1 MAFVAKF
8 AEENYFNSL
17 PSNVTDAFLR
27 DGFNAEHNRFE
38 TLSRHFA
45 FALKPSQRN
54 YLNDCGIQLAPIAS
68 KTHPHPVSKTIEN
81 HLLYCVVSNMISD
94 FKFLVFL
101 SIKETKAEYIW
112 NKNTPDTVRE
122 ISNRILDI
130 KDAFRYSQTNTVNG
144 GLNNFSFF
152 CANLARRFNSRAIKP
167 DCFFIHDEVHFWSPS
182 ELCEFLF
189 TIEPK
194 NVLATVVIPPEL
206 VEGLDYS
213 FNSVAYDFQKVGGNL
228 YYFPDKSK
236 GKPYQQPID
245 SWLLSCN
252 KISMVKNGETFSY
265 SIGLLESIGANH
277 LFSFQRNKVV
287 ESTRFFND
295 FDCLDMRKLLPVN
308 VENGKI
314 RGYNIRTW
322 VFRKILSYIVCLKK
336 GDSESSLAK
345 LRQLSDSSPSPDELL
360 LIGDFFD
367 LMTRVKVFNK
377 RSPWDFLSDV
387 RNYIDSWVIQS
398 PFLRRIFP
406 VGSRAIT
413 ELIRDWIA
421 NAESLR
427 IQVNCKSLVFSSTF
441 DQINTDCI
449 SSVSNSILNN
459 VANNFLSVIEACRNW
474 TTRKR
479 FDGGGYSM
487 VSRNGLLVDSASQK
501 ISYSPEVYTD
511 LFPSIVRP
519 AFYSDSAFPMLESF
533 EPKWNYLSGSWV
545 FDFRQLRL
553 CYQQS
558 TSDDTS
564 MKDDD
569 EFSANNLEEKEEI
582 SESPNPSPFLNSEV
596 EKGETSLESKEVADS
611 EQDEKNV
618 RKNACFFEAVGETIG
633 VSANSM
639 INKILCSNLPTLQP
653 VVEQLMLDHPMSSK
667 LLEICCE
674 FLGYRVH
681 IYYGNSIIKLN
692 DNANM
697 HAIHIGGKPGHL
709 FCINKEGIRTPRD
722 GQLKDPEVGPQVFI
736 GSIFSKTYGMGSSA
750 PINLSEI
757 DISKSLTLI
766 SAFESMNLGV
776 RVDRKAIL
784 EGQLISNDFL
794 AFLKRKGNEGF
805 KSIKIQP
812 IPVFPFIGFAGSGKS
827 FGLIEQLIDGD
838 CSQNFIF
845 TAPRKKIIGQIHDKI
860 DSRQY
865 EDKMKISR
873 KKNFSTFENTL
884 LSLINKPLV
893 VIDECSLNP
902 PGFIDLLLLKSLD
915 SIIRKSNKD
924 FDFFFSSSVLS
935 EGIIANIASPVAC
948 LAATGDVLQSSFYS
962 ESCGKLMQCKNDLK
976 TICSLSHLR
985 LPYLFGSK
993 RFGYFSGFLKL
1004 GYYNQLES
1012 KAFTIDNMGTLLKAV
1027 GTSMDKFGVLVTSR
1041 ADKSDF
1047 ELDFPNV
1054 CTINESQ
1061 GSTFNSVILIVT
1073 RDFFSNPIETIIVA
1087 ITRHQKNLLIYF
1099 PAAIKNEMDFLERR
1113 FPIHSNVVL
1122 KNFSILDDLIKD
1134 KLNPFQLVQEDPF
1147 GHDFEIKLEGDPFLK
1162 SELSLVNEIKLPQI
1176 EENLVEVKENLKTHL
1191 PISYSG
1197 LWNLEIS
1204 EMRAREEREFKKYG
1218 VGWSKQFKDEPNSRD
1233 QVEDNCAMLP
1243 EAVFPRHFANDDLTF
1258 WSAVKKR
1265 LIFKNPLS
1273 NAHDFEKAKPFG
1285 KELLDIFLKKVPL
1298 IPSFDQKMYDDSITE
1313 FEEKKI
1319 SKNAAMIGAHHDR
1332 STTDWPINEIFLF
1345 IKSQLCTKKE
1355 KMFCDAKAGQTLA
1368 CFSHLIL
1375 CKFAPLNRYIEKKV
1389 TQSLPGNF
1397 YIHQKKNFDELEKW
1411 VKSHDFS
1418 GVCTESDYEAYDA
1431 SQDCY
1436 TLAFEYELLRYL
1448 GVSNNLIEDYLYL
1461 KMHLNCKL
1469 GNLAIMR
1476 FTGEFCTF
1484 LFNTLTNML
1493 FTFMKY
1499 DVRKTHAICFA
1510 GDDMCANVRLP
1521 ENQLH
1526 SNLLKKFSLKAKVDF
1541 TRSPT
1546 FCGWNLSKYGIVK
1559 KPELIAARLAVAKQ
1573 KGEVNLVLDSYF
1585 LEHLY
1590 AYNKGDHLFEIL
1602 SEKELEHHY
1611 NLTRFFVRNGRLLK
1625 GESKRKFMETKEVEG
1640 GLFGECD
1647 FGNEGTFKDYI
1658 NRVKK
1663 KVEIDLINSKIAKV
1677 NNELN
1682 EFDPKVYMLNKMSFA
1697 TSTTFFEAGHVAANE
1712 FNQLESLPAQTHW
1725 PYDEVRPYMPMNLRN
1740 SYESRIRDNKLL
1752 SILRDQRSLCYP
1764 DSGSILGSR
1773 VLEGLKMFKE
1783 ECRSYQSRSSFKE
1796 LPGTNQEFSL
1806 MQFVRRTYTVMQM
1819 RSIPKCLL
1827 LLKDF
1832 SLQLLY
1838 LQAALARV
1846 TLHSSIFLMKLSWRL
1861 SKKPLLNTQCFILE
1875 QSSYVLHAFSS
1886 LRNQSMA
1893 ELCTLI
1899 PDFSTKMMHA
1909 KQVLVSNC
1917 KLDQLITYIGQITQC
1932 PLMIQ
1937 TCIEQLGSSLN
1948 LMQSTLLTIPTCSLS
1963 TLGSCISSA
1972 IRALQRRQL
1981 PQMLELNFRRFSGLL
1996 DYQILNPFLKMR
2008 ILSTLQLWLSS
2019 MSVLIKALG
2028 KVAFSKVHHAQQELG
2043 DIMPEAKNRVL
2054 NQSQKLLEKILNNN
2068 GKEIYLGQIHIG
2080 LKIISS
2086 IQNKGFQ
2093 LIKNSSTRLTS
2104 AIYKGGIQISGM
2116 ALSIVEQNYNEIR
2129 RGLGNYIWENMIDPR
2144 DLLHLTAKPA
2154 VEASEGVA
2162 ATPAITLS
2170 ENQRA
2175 VKNTIRNYYLRIMF
2189 GNLAVMGTSEQT
2201 DYPGEHLAIPRPV
2214 IENQEALTAH
2224 LPAGMSLLTF
2234 ATNVKA
2240 WGVVGAEGKFAGLT
2254 FRQLCEPFAEQAYNF
2269 FRENHGAVSF
2279 IYLKNPGAYFNCPA
2293 VVFDFNKGLPL
2304 TIIKIGKN
2312 ANAISACNQRLFNRE
2327 GKKAVF
2333 AAQGEVNLSFDA

>member
-38 TLSRHFA
+38 TLSKHFA

-68 KTHPHPVSKTIEN
+68 KTHPHPVSKIIEN
-81 HLLYCVVSNMISD
+81 HLLYCVVSNMVSN

-101 SIKETKAEYIW
+101 SIKESKAEYIW

-130 KDAFRYSQTNTVNG
+130 KDAFRYSPVNTVNG

-167 DCFFIHDEVHFWSPS
+167 DCFFIHDEVHFWTPS
-182 ELCEFLF
+182 NLCEFLF

-206 VEGLDYS
+206 IEGLNYS
-213 FNSVAYDFQKVGGNL
+213 FNSVAYDFMKVDGNL

-236 GKPYQQPID
+236 GKPYQQPSD
-245 SWLLSCN
+245 PWLLSCN
-252 KISMVKNGETFSY
+252 KISMIKNGETFSY

-287 ESTRFFND
+287 ESIRFFND
-295 FDCLDMRKLLPVN
+295 FDCLDMRNLLPIN
-308 VENGKI
+308 VENKMI
-314 RGYNIRTW
+314 KGYNIRTW
-322 VFRKILSYIVCLKK
+322 VFKKILSYIVCLKK

-345 LRQLSDSSPSPDELL
+345 LRQLSDSSPSSDELL

-367 LMTRVKVFNK
+367 LMTRVKIFNK
-377 RSPWDFLSDV
+377 RSPWSFLSDAK
-387 RNYIDSWVIQS
+387 NYVDSWVIQS

-406 VGSRAIT
+406 VGSKAIT

-421 NAESLR
+421 NAESLK
-427 IQVNCKSLVFSSTF
+427 IQTTCSSLVFSDSF
-441 DQINTDCI
+441 EPIKINDF
-449 SSVSNSILNN
+449 SSVYDGILE
-459 VANNFLSVIEACRNW
+459 SVSDSFSKTIKACRNW
-474 TTRKR
+474 LICPR
-479 FDGGGYSM
+479 FDGGSYSM
-487 VSRNGLLVDSASQK
+487 VSRHGVLVDSTRQK
-501 ISYSPEVYTD
+501 ISYSSEVFVD
-511 LFPSIVRP
+511 LFPSSVRP
-519 AFYSDSAFPMLESF
+519 AFYSDPAFSQLESF
-533 EPKWNYLSGSWV
+533 EPKWNYLHGSW
-545 FDFRQLRL
+545 DYDQRQLRL
-553 CYQQS
+553 CYDFNS
-558 TSDDTS
+558 SSDSSKEVVVEATKTPLLEP
-564 MKDDD
+564 KDGD
-569 EFSANNLEEKEEI
+569 AP
-582 SESPNPSPFLNSEV
+582 SELNFLASKS
-596 EKGETSLESKEVADS
+596 EKGETSRETESTGESK
-611 EQDEKNV
+611 QKKQIT
-618 RKNACFFEAVGETIG
+618 RKNACFFNAVGETIG
-633 VSANSM
+633 VSAESM
-639 INKILCSNLPTLQP
+639 INKILCSDLPALKP
-653 VVEQLMLDHPMSSK
+653 VIEQLVLDNPINSK
-667 LLEICCE
+667 LLEVCCV

-681 IYYGNSIIKLN
+681 IYYGDSIIKLN
-692 DNANM
+692 DDPNM

-709 FCINKEGIRTPRD
+709 FCIQKEDAEIPHDSRLKTP
-722 GQLKDPEVGPQVFI
+722 EMGPQSFI

-750 PINLSEI
+750 PIHLSKI
-757 DISKSLTLI
+757 DITKALTLI
-766 SAFESMNLGV
+766 AAFESMNLGV

-784 EGQLISNDFL
+784 EGNLISNSFL
-794 AFLKRKGNEGF
+794 AFLKRKSNEGH
-805 KSIKIQP
+805 KDISIQSL
-812 IPVFPFIGFAGSGKS
+812 PVYPFIGFAGSGKS
-827 FGLIEQLIDGD
+827 FGLIEKLIDGD

-865 EDKMKISR
+865 EDKLKTSR
-873 KKNFSTFENTL
+873 KRNFSTFENTL
-884 LSLINKPLV
+884 LSLINKPLIV
-893 VIDECSLNP
+893 MDECSLNP
-902 PGFIDLLLLKSLD
+902 PGFIDLVLLKSLD

-924 FDFFFSSSVLS
+924 FDYFFSSSSVS
-935 EGIIANIASPVAC
+935 EGIIANVASPIAC
-948 LAATGDVLQSSFYS
+948 IAVTGDTLQSSFYS
-962 ESCGKLMQCKNDLK
+962 ESCGKLMQHRNDLK
-976 TICSLSHLR
+976 TLCALSHLR

-993 RFGYFSGFLKL
+993 RFGYFTGFLKL
-1004 GYYNQLES
+1004 GYYNQMES

-1027 GTSMDKFGVLVTSR
+1027 DTSMDKFGVLVTSR

-1073 RDFFSNPIETIIVA
+1073 RDFFSNPIESIIVA

-1099 PAAIKNEMDFLERR
+1099 PAAIQGEMDFLSRR
-1113 FPIHSNVVL
+1113 FPVHSNVVL
-1122 KNFSILDDLIKD
+1122 KNFSVLDDLIKD
-1134 KLNPFQLVQEDPF
+1134 KLNPFQLIQEDPF

-1162 SELSLVNEIKLPQI
+1162 SELSLVNDIKLPQI
-1176 EENLVEVKENLKTHL
+1176 EEVSIEMRENLKTHL
-1191 PISYSG
+1191 PISYCG

-1204 EMRAREEREFKKYG
+1204 EMRARENREFKKFG
-1218 VGWSKQFKDEPNSRD
+1218 SGWSKQFKDEPNQRD
-1233 QVEDNCAMLP
+1233 QIEDNCAMLP

-1265 LIFKNPLS
+1265 LVFKNPL
-1273 NAHDFEKAKPFG
+1273 NNVHDFEKAKPFG
-1285 KELLDIFLKKVPL
+1285 KEMLDIFLKKVPL
-1298 IPSFDQKMYDDSITE
+1298 IPSFDQRMYEESISE

-1389 TQSLPGNF
+1389 TQCLPGNF

-1411 VKSHDFS
+1411 VKSYDFS

-1431 SQDCY
+1431 SQDSY
-1436 TLAFEYELLRYL
+1436 TLAFEYELMKYL
-1448 GVSNNLIEDYLYL
+1448 GISNSMIEDYLYL

-1521 ENQLH
+1521 ENLQH

-1546 FCGWNLSKYGIVK
+1546 FCGWNLSRYGIVK

-1611 NLTRFFVRNGRLLK
+1611 NLTRFFVKHEKLLK
-1625 GESKRKFMETKEVEG
+1625 GESKKKFMETKKIEG
-1640 GLFGECD
+1640 GLFGECE
-1647 FGNEGTFKDYI
+1647 FGNDGIFRNYI
-1658 NRVKK
+1658 DRVKE
-1663 KVEIDLINSKIAKV
+1663 KVKVDQINDRILKLNSEMNRFDARVYKI
-1677 NNELN
+1677 
-1682 EFDPKVYMLNKMSFA
+1682 NKMSFC
-1697 TSTTFFEAGHVAANE
+1697 TSTTIFEAGHITPNE
-1712 FNQLESLPAQTHW
+1712 FNQLESLPSQTHW
-1725 PYDEVRPYMPMNLRN
+1725 PYDEVRPYMPLNLKI
-1740 SYESRIRDNKLL
+1740 SYESRIKGNKFL
-1752 SILRDQRSLCYP
+1752 SILRSQENLCKLE
-1764 DSGSILGSR
+1764 SGSNLGLR
-1773 VLEGLKMFKE
+1773 VLGGLKMFKE
-1783 ECRSYQSRSSFKE
+1783 ECRLYQSRNSFK
-1796 LPGTNQEFSL
+1796 GSQETSQEYSL
-1806 MQFVRRTYTVMQM
+1806 TRFAQRISTVMQM
-1819 RSIPKCLL
+1819 PSILKCLPL
-1827 LLKDF
+1827 LRDF

-1846 TLHSSIFLMKLSWRL
+1846 MLHNSISLMRLSW
-1861 SKKPLLNTQCFILE
+1861 KPSRKLLLNTQCFILG
-1875 QSSYVLHAFSS
+1875 QLSYVSHASSS
-1886 LRNQSMA
+1886 LKNQSMA
-1893 ELCTLI
+1893 KLCTLI
-1899 PDFSTKMMHA
+1899 QDSWTRMMHA

-1917 KLDQLITYIGQITQC
+1917 RLAQPIISIGQIIRC
-1932 PLMIQ
+1932 PHMIQ
-1937 TCIEQLGSSLN
+1937 ICTELLGLSSS
-1948 LMQSTLLTIPTCSLS
+1948 LMQSMLLTIPTYSSLI
-1963 TLGSCISSA
+1963 LGSCTNLVT
-1972 IRALQRRQL
+1972 RALQRRQL
-1981 PQMLELNFRRFSGLL
+1981 PQTLEHNFRHFLGLL
-1996 DYQILNPFLKMR
+1996 DCQILNPFLKMR

-2019 MSVLIKALG
+2019 MLVLIKASG
-2028 KVAFSKVHHAQQELG
+2028 KAVFSRAHHVQQELE
-2043 DIMPEAKNRVL
+2043 DIMPEAKDRVSS
-2054 NQSQKLLEKILNNN
+2054 QSQDLLEKILSNK
-2068 GKEIYLGQIHIG
+2068 KEICLGQIHIG
-2080 LKIISS
+2080 LKIFSS
-2086 IQNKGFQ
+2086 IQNRGFQ
-2093 LIKNSSTRLTS
+2093 LIRSSSTGLISSTLRE
-2104 AIYKGGIQISGM
+2104 GIQISGM

-2154 VEASEGVA
+2154 VEASEGIA

-2175 VKNTIRNYYLRIMF
+2175 VKNTIRNYYLRVMF

-2201 DYPGEHLAIPRPV
+2201 DYPGEHLMIPRPV
-2214 IENQEALTAH
+2214 IENQEGLTAH

>member
-38 TLSRHFA
+38 ILSKHFA
-45 FALKPSQRN
+45 FSLKPSQRN

-68 KTHPHPVSKTIEN
+68 KTHPHPVSKIIEN
-81 HLLYCVVSNMISD
+81 HLLYCVVSNMISN

-112 NKNTPDTVRE
+112 NKNTADTVRE

-130 KDAFRYSQTNTVNG
+130 KDAFRYSPTSTVNG
-144 GLNNFSFF
+144 GINNFSSF
-152 CANLARRFNSRAIKP
+152 CANLARRFNTGAIKP
-167 DCFFIHDEVHFWSPS
+167 DCFFIHDEIHFWSSS

-206 VEGLDYS
+206 LEGLDYS
-213 FNSVAYDFQKVGGNL
+213 FNSVAYDFKKVDGNL

-245 SWLLSCN
+245 PWLLKCN
-252 KISMVKNGETFSY
+252 KISMIKGGETFSY
-265 SIGLLESIGANH
+265 SIGLLESVGANH
-277 LFSFQRNKVV
+277 LFSFQKNKVV
-287 ESTRFFND
+287 ESIRFFND
-295 FDCLDMRKLLPVN
+295 FDCLDMRKLLPIN

-314 RGYNIRTW
+314 KGYNIRTW
-322 VFRKILSYIVCLKK
+322 VFKKILSYIVCLKK

-345 LRQLSDSSPSPDELL
+345 LRQLSDSSPSSDELL

-367 LMTRVKVFNK
+367 LMTRVKIFNK
-377 RSPWDFLSDV
+377 RSPWSFLSDAK
-387 RNYIDSWVIQS
+387 NYVDSWIIQS

-421 NAESLR
+421 NAESLK
-427 IQVNCKSLVFSSTF
+427 IQTTCSILTFSSSFEMIET
-441 DQINTDCI
+441 NR
-449 SSVSNSILNN
+449 VS
-459 VANNFLSVIEACRNW
+459 AAGGYVIENLSDGLLSTVKACRNW
-474 TTRKR
+474 LTSKR
-479 FDGGGYSM
+479 FSGGGYSM
-487 VSRNGLLVDSASQK
+487 VSRNGLLVDSMHQNTSF
-501 ISYSPEVYTD
+501 SSEVFVD
-511 LFPSIVRP
+511 LFPSTVRP
-519 AFYSDSAFPMLESF
+519 ALYSDSNFSKLESF
-533 EPKWNYLSGSWV
+533 EPEWNYFSGSWILNH
-545 FDFRQLRL
+545 RQLRL
-553 CYQQS
+553 CHEQDYLHNDDKEKAS
-558 TSDDTS
+558 ETSETS
-564 MKDDD
+564 
-569 EFSANNLEEKEEI
+569 
-582 SESPNPSPFLNSEV
+582 NSEEV
-596 EKGETSLESKEVADS
+596 ESNPNLALFSVSSKNEEGESSKPTEEAIAS
-611 EQDEKNV
+611 EGEGKKV
-618 RKNACFFEAVGETIG
+618 RTNDCFFKAVGETIG
-633 VSANSM
+633 VPAESL
-639 INKILCSNLPTLQP
+639 IERILCSNSVDLKP
-653 VVEQLMLDHPMSSK
+653 VVEQLNLDHPISSK
-667 LLEICCE
+667 LLEVCCK

-681 IYYGNSIIKLN
+681 IYYGDSIIKLN
-692 DNANM
+692 DDINM

-709 FCINKEGIRTPRD
+709 FCINQERSRIP
-722 GQLKDPEVGPQVFI
+722 KDSQIKTPEVGPQSFI
-736 GSIFSKTYGMGSSA
+736 GSIFSKTYGSGSSA
-750 PINLSEI
+750 PIHVSQI
-757 DISKSLTLI
+757 DITKALTLI

-784 EGQLISNDFL
+784 EGQLISNSFL
-794 AFLKRKGNEGF
+794 AFLKRKSIEGH
-805 KSIKIQP
+805 KVIKIQSLP
-812 IPVFPFIGFAGSGKS
+812 IYPFIGFAGSGKS
-827 FGLIEQLIDGD
+827 FGLTEKLINGD

-845 TAPRKKIIGQIHDKI
+845 TAPRKKIIGQIHERI

-865 EDKMKISR
+865 DEKLKISR

-884 LSLINKPLV
+884 LSLVNKPL
-893 VIDECSLNP
+893 IIMDECSLNP
-902 PGFIDLLLLKSLD
+902 PGFIDLILIKSLD
-915 SIIRKSNKD
+915 SIIRRSNKD
-924 FDFFFSSSVLS
+924 FDHFFSSSVLS
-935 EGIIANIASPVAC
+935 EGVIANVASPIAC
-948 LAATGDVLQSSFYS
+948 IAVTGDILQSSFYS
-962 ESCGKLMQCKNDLK
+962 ESCGKLMQHKNDIK
-976 TICSLSHLR
+976 TLCALSHTR

-993 RFGYFSGFLKL
+993 RFGYFTGFLKL
-1004 GYYNQLES
+1004 GYYNQMES
-1012 KAFTIDNMGTLLKAV
+1012 KAFTINNMDTLQKAI

-1054 CTINESQ
+1054 CTINEAQ

-1073 RDFFSNPIETIIVA
+1073 RDFFSNPIESIIVA

-1099 PAAIKNEMDFLERR
+1099 PAAIQSEMDFLGRR

-1122 KNFSILDDLIKD
+1122 KNFSVLDDLIKD

-1162 SELSLVNEIKLPQI
+1162 GELSLVNEIKIQSI
-1176 EENLVEVKENLKTHL
+1176 EESSIEIKENLKTHL

-1204 EMRAREEREFKKYG
+1204 EMRARENREFKKFG
-1218 VGWSKQFKDEPNSRD
+1218 VGWSKQFKDEPNQKD

-1265 LIFKNPLS
+1265 LVFKNPLS

-1285 KELLDIFLKKVPL
+1285 KELLNIFLRKVPL
-1298 IPSFDQKMYDDSITE
+1298 KPSFDQRMYDESVSE

-1332 STTDWPINEIFLF
+1332 STTDWPTNEIFLF

-1411 VKSHDFS
+1411 VKSYDFS

-1431 SQDCY
+1431 SQDSY

-1448 GVSNNLIEDYLYL
+1448 GVSNSLIEDYLYL

-1521 ENQLH
+1521 ENHQY
-1526 SNLLKKFSLKAKVDF
+1526 SDLLKKFSLKAKVDF

-1611 NLTRFFVRNGRLLK
+1611 NLTRFFVKNSRLLK
-1625 GESKRKFMETKEVEG
+1625 GESKKKFMETKEIEG

-1647 FGNEGTFKDYI
+1647 FGGESIFRDYI
-1658 NRVKK
+1658 NRVKN
-1663 KVEIDLINSKIAKV
+1663 KVEIDL
-1677 NNELN
+1677 LN
-1682 EFDPKVYMLNKMSFA
+1682 ERILKINTEMNKFDPKIYMLNKMGFA
-1697 TSTTFFEAGHVAANE
+1697 ISTTIFEAGHIAPNE
-1712 FNQLESLPAQTHW
+1712 FNQLRSLPPQTHW
-1725 PYDEVRPYMPMNLRN
+1725 PYDEVRPYMPLNLRN
-1740 SYESRIRDNKLL
+1740 SYASRVEGNKFL
-1752 SILRDQRSLCYP
+1752 SILRSQKNLCNLEL
-1764 DSGSILGSR
+1764 GSVLGSR
-1773 VLEGLKMFKE
+1773 VLEGLKVFKK
-1783 ECRSYQSRSSFKE
+1783 ECRSYQLRSSFKE
-1796 LPGTNQEFSL
+1796 LQETNPEFSL
-1806 MQFVRRTYTVMQM
+1806 TQFVRRTFTVMQM
-1819 RSIPKCLL
+1819 PSIPKCSQLL
-1827 LLKDF
+1827 RDF

-1838 LQAALARV
+1838 LQAALVKA
-1846 TLHSSIFLMKLSWRL
+1846 TLHSSISLMKLSWRL
-1861 SKKPLLNTQCFILE
+1861 SRGPLLSTQCFILE

-1886 LRNQSMA
+1886 SRSRLMA
-1893 ELCTLI
+1893 KSCTLI
-1899 PDFSTKMMHA
+1899 QGFWTKMMHA
-1909 KQVLVSNC
+1909 KQVLVSSY
-1917 KLDQLITYIGQITQC
+1917 KLDQPIIYIGQIIQC
-1932 PLMIQ
+1932 PHMIQ
-1937 TCIEQLGSSLN
+1937 ICTGLLGLSSN
-1948 LMQSTLLTIPTCSLS
+1948 LMQSMLLIIPTYSSLI
-1963 TLGSCISSA
+1963 LESCTSSV
-1972 IRALQRRQL
+1972 IKALQKKHL
-1981 PQMLELNFRRFSGLL
+1981 PQMLGLNFKHCLDLLGYQTLNLFSRT
-1996 DYQILNPFLKMR
+1996 R

-2019 MSVLIKALG
+2019 MSVLIRALG
-2028 KVAFSKVHHAQQELG
+2028 RVVSSRVHHAQQELE
-2043 DIMPEAKNRVL
+2043 DIMPGVRDKVL
-2054 NQSQKLLEKILNNN
+2054 NQSQNLLEKILNSR
-2068 GKEIYLGQIHIG
+2068 KEICLGQIHVG
-2080 LKIISS
+2080 LKIFSS

-2093 LIKNSSTRLTS
+2093 LIKNSSTGLIS
-2104 AIYKGGIQISGM
+2104 AILKEGTQISGM

-2201 DYPGEHLAIPRPV
+2201 DYPGDHLAIPRPV

>member
-38 TLSRHFA
+38 VLSKHFA

-68 KTHPHPVSKTIEN
+68 KTHPHPVSKIVEN
-81 HLLYCVVSNMISD
+81 HLLYCVVSNMISN

-112 NKNTPDTVRE
+112 NKNTADTVRE

-130 KDAFRYSQTNTVNG
+130 KDAFRYSPTNTVNG
-144 GLNNFSFF
+144 GINNFSFF
-152 CANLARRFNSRAIKP
+152 CANLARRFNTRAIKP
-167 DCFFIHDEVHFWSPS
+167 DCFFIHDEVHFWSS
-182 ELCEFLF
+182 AELCEFLF

-206 VEGLDYS
+206 LEGLNYS
-213 FNSVAYDFQKVGGNL
+213 FNSVAYDFKKVDDNL

-236 GKPYQQPID
+236 GKPYQQPTD
-245 SWLLSCN
+245 PWLLKCN
-252 KISMVKNGETFSY
+252 KISMIKNGETFSY
-265 SIGLLESIGANH
+265 SIGLLESVGANH

-287 ESTRFFND
+287 ESVRFFND
-295 FDCLDMRKLLPVN
+295 FDCLDMRKLLPIN
-308 VENGKI
+308 VENEKI
-314 RGYNIRTW
+314 KGYNIRTW
-322 VFRKILSYIVCLKK
+322 VFKKILSYIVCLKK

-345 LRQLSDSSPSPDELL
+345 LRQLSDSSPSSDELL

-367 LMTRVKVFNK
+367 LMTRVKIFNK
-377 RSPWDFLSDV
+377 RSPWSFLSDAK
-387 RNYIDSWVIQS
+387 NYVDSWIIQS

-427 IQVNCKSLVFSSTF
+427 IQTTCSSLTFSDSFEIIET
-441 DQINTDCI
+441 NRI
-449 SSVSNSILNN
+449 SVAGEYIMENFSGGLLN
-459 VANNFLSVIEACRNW
+459 VVEACKNW
-474 TTRKR
+474 LTSKR
-479 FDGGGYSM
+479 FSGGSYSM
-487 VSRNGLLVDSASQK
+487 VGRNGLLVDSMHQNTSF
-501 ISYSPEVYTD
+501 SSEVFVD
-511 LFPSIVRP
+511 LFPSTVRP
-519 AFYSDSAFPMLESF
+519 AFYSDSNFSKLESF
-533 EPKWNYLSGSWV
+533 EPKWNFFSGSWILNHK
-545 FDFRQLRL
+545 QLRL
-553 CYQQS
+553 CYEQNHLHNDNKEKAS
-558 TSDDTS
+558 ETSETS
-564 MKDDD
+564 N
-569 EFSANNLEEKEEI
+569 SEEAESNTNPAPFFENSKKEEGASSKQFEEATI
-582 SESPNPSPFLNSEV
+582 SE
-596 EKGETSLESKEVADS
+596 KGKG
-611 EQDEKNV
+611 NV
-618 RKNACFFEAVGETIG
+618 RVNDCFFKAIGETIG
-633 VSANSM
+633 VPANSL
-639 INKILCSNLPTLQP
+639 IERILCSDSVDLKP
-653 VVEQLMLDHPMSSK
+653 VIEQLNLDHPISSK
-667 LLEICCE
+667 LLEVCCK

-681 IYYGNSIIKLN
+681 IYYGDSIIKLN
-692 DNANM
+692 DDTNM

-709 FCINKEGIRTPRD
+709 FCINQERSKVP
-722 GQLKDPEVGPQVFI
+722 KDSQIKTPEVGPQSFI
-736 GSIFSKTYGMGSSA
+736 GSIFSKTYGSGSSA
-750 PINLSEI
+750 PIHINQV
-757 DISKSLTLI
+757 DITRALALV

-784 EGQLISNDFL
+784 EGQLISNSFL
-794 AFLKRKGNEGF
+794 AFLKRKSNEGHRV
-805 KSIKIQP
+805 IKIQSL
-812 IPVFPFIGFAGSGKS
+812 PVYPFIGFAGSGKS
-827 FGLIEQLIDGD
+827 FGLTEKLINGD
-838 CSQNFIF
+838 CSQNFMF
-845 TAPRKKIIGQIHDKI
+845 TAPRKKIIGQIHERI

-865 EDKMKISR
+865 DDKLKISR

-884 LSLINKPLV
+884 LSLVNKPL
-893 VIDECSLNP
+893 IIMDECSLNP
-902 PGFIDLLLLKSLD
+902 PGFLDLVIIKPLD

-924 FDFFFSSSVLS
+924 FDHFFSSSVLS
-935 EGIIANIASPVAC
+935 EGIIANVASPIAC
-948 LAATGDVLQSSFYS
+948 IAVTGDILQSSFYS
-962 ESCGKLMQCKNDLK
+962 ESCGKLMQHKNDIK
-976 TICSLSHLR
+976 TLCALSHTR

-993 RFGYFSGFLKL
+993 RFGYFTGFLKL
-1004 GYYNQLES
+1004 GYYNQIES
-1012 KAFTIDNMGTLLKAV
+1012 RAFTIDNMDTLQKAI

-1054 CTINESQ
+1054 CTINEAQ

-1073 RDFFSNPIETIIVA
+1073 RDFFSNPIESIIVA
-1087 ITRHQKNLLIYF
+1087 ITRHQKNLLIYL
-1099 PAAIKNEMDFLERR
+1099 PAAIQSEMDFLGRR

-1122 KNFSILDDLIKD
+1122 KNFSVLDDLIKD

-1162 SELSLVNEIKLPQI
+1162 GELSLVNEIRLQPI
-1176 EENLVEVKENLKTHL
+1176 EGDSIEIKENLKTHL

-1204 EMRAREEREFKKYG
+1204 EMRARENREFKKFG
-1218 VGWSKQFKDEPNSRD
+1218 VGWSKQFKDEPNPRD
-1233 QVEDNCAMLP
+1233 QLEDNCAMLP

-1265 LIFKNPLS
+1265 LVFKNPLS

-1285 KELLDIFLKKVPL
+1285 KELLNIFLKKVPL
-1298 IPSFDQKMYDDSITE
+1298 KPNFDQRMYDESVSE

-1332 STTDWPINEIFLF
+1332 STTDWPTNEIFLF

-1389 TQSLPGNF
+1389 TQSLPENF

-1411 VKSHDFS
+1411 VKLYNFN

-1431 SQDCY
+1431 SQDSY

-1448 GVSNNLIEDYLYL
+1448 GVSNSLIEDYLYL

-1521 ENQLH
+1521 ENHQY
-1526 SNLLKKFSLKAKVDF
+1526 SDLLKKFSLKAKVDF

-1573 KGEVNLVLDSYF
+1573 KGEVNLVIDSYF

-1611 NLTRFFVRNGRLLK
+1611 NLTRFFVKNSKLLK
-1625 GESKRKFMETKEVEG
+1625 GESKKKFMETKEIEG

-1647 FGNEGTFKDYI
+1647 FGGESIFRDYV
-1658 NRVKK
+1658 NRVKD
-1663 KVEIDLINSKIAKV
+1663 KVEIDLLNDRILKINTEMNK
-1677 NNELN
+1677 
-1682 EFDPKVYMLNKMSFA
+1682 FDPKIYMLNKMGFVA
-1697 TSTTFFEAGHVAANE
+1697 STTIFEAGHIAPNE
-1712 FNQLESLPAQTHW
+1712 FNQLKSLPPQTNW
-1725 PYDEVRPYMPMNLRN
+1725 PYDEVRPYMPLNLGN
-1740 SYESRIRDNKLL
+1740 SYASRVRDNKLL
-1752 SILRDQRSLCYP
+1752 SILRSQKNLCNP
-1764 DSGSILGSR
+1764 ESGSVLGSR
-1773 VLEGLKMFKE
+1773 VLEGLKMLKE
-1783 ECRSYQSRSSFKE
+1783 ECQSYQSRSFFKE
-1796 LPGTNQEFSL
+1796 LQETNPEFSL
-1806 MQFVRRTYTVMQM
+1806 MQFVRRTFTVMQM
-1819 RSIPKCLL
+1819 PSIPKCSQ
-1827 LLKDF
+1827 LLKGF

-1838 LQAALARV
+1838 LQAALAKAMLR
-1846 TLHSSIFLMKLSWRL
+1846 SSISLMKLSWRL
-1861 SKKPLLNTQCFILE
+1861 SRRPLLSTQCFILE
-1875 QSSYVLHAFSS
+1875 QSSYVLHASSS
-1886 LRNQSMA
+1886 LRSRLMA
-1893 ELCTLI
+1893 ESYTLTQG
-1899 PDFSTKMMHA
+1899 FWTRMMHA

-1917 KLDQLITYIGQITQC
+1917 KLDQPIIFIGRIIQC
-1932 PLMIQ
+1932 PHMIQ
-1937 TCIEQLGSSLN
+1937 TCIGLLELSSN
-1948 LMQSTLLTIPTCSLS
+1948 LMRSMLLTIPTYSSLI
-1963 TLGSCISSA
+1963 LGSCTSSV
-1972 IRALQRRQL
+1972 IKALQRKQL
-1981 PQMLELNFRRFSGLL
+1981 PQMLGLNFKRYLGLL
-1996 DYQILNPFLKMR
+1996 DYQTLNLFLKTR
-2008 ILSTLQLWLSS
+2008 ILPTLQLWLSS
-2019 MSVLIKALG
+2019 MSVLTRALER
-2028 KVAFSKVHHAQQELG
+2028 VVSSKVHHAQQELG
-2043 DIMPEAKNRVL
+2043 GIMPEVRDKVL
-2054 NQSQKLLEKILNNN
+2054 NQSQELLEKVLNSK
-2068 GKEIYLGQIHIG
+2068 KEICLGQIHAG
-2080 LKIISS
+2080 LKIFSS
-2086 IQNKGFQ
+2086 IQNRGFQ
-2093 LIKNSSTRLTS
+2093 LIKNSSTDLISVILRE
-2104 AIYKGGIQISGM
+2104 GIRTSGM

-2162 ATPAITLS
+2162 ATPAIILS

-2201 DYPGEHLAIPRPV
+2201 DYPGDHLAIPRPV

>member
-38 TLSRHFA
+38 ILSKHFA

-68 KTHPHPVSKTIEN
+68 KTHPHPVSKIIEN

-101 SIKETKAEYIW
+101 SIKESKAEYIW

-130 KDAFRYSQTNTVNG
+130 KDAFRYSPVNTVNG
-144 GLNNFSFF
+144 GFNNFSHF
-152 CANLARRFNSRAIKP
+152 CANLVRRFSSRAIKP

-182 ELCEFLF
+182 NLCEFLF
-189 TIEPK
+189 TVEPK

-206 VEGLDYS
+206 LEGLDYS
-213 FNSVAYDFQKVGGNL
+213 FNSVAYDFKKVDDNL

-245 SWLLSCN
+245 PWLLRCN

-265 SIGLLESIGANH
+265 SIGILESVGANH
-277 LFSFQRNKVV
+277 LFSFQRNKIV
-287 ESTRFFND
+287 EQTRFFHD
-295 FDCLDMRKLLPVN
+295 FDCLDMRKLLPIN
-308 VENGKI
+308 VENKLI
-314 RGYNIRTW
+314 KGYNIRTW
-322 VFRKILSYIVCLKK
+322 VFKKILSYIVCLKK

-345 LRQLSDSSPSPDELL
+345 LRQLSDSSPSSDELL

-367 LMTRVKVFNK
+367 LMTRVKIFNK
-377 RSPWDFLSDV
+377 RSPWSFLSDA

-406 VGSRAIT
+406 VGSKAIT
-413 ELIRDWIA
+413 ELIRDWIS
-421 NAESLR
+421 NAESLK
-427 IQVNCKSLVFSSTF
+427 IQVNCSSLVFSNSFELIDTES
-441 DQINTDCI
+441 IASI
-449 SSVSNSILNN
+449 SDNILGSISGGISQT
-459 VANNFLSVIEACRNW
+459 VEAWKNW
-474 TTRKR
+474 LTSKR
-479 FDGGGYSM
+479 FNGGSYSM
-487 VSRNGLLVDSASQK
+487 VGRNGMLVDSMNQK
-501 ISYSPEVYTD
+501 ISYSPEVFVD
-511 LFPSIVRP
+511 LFPSTVRP
-519 AFYSDSAFPMLESF
+519 AFYSDLSFSLLESF
-533 EPKWNYLSGSWV
+533 EPEWNYLLGFWHYNY
-545 FDFRQLRL
+545 RQLRL
-553 CYQQS
+553 CCDANS
-558 TSDDTS
+558 T
-564 MKDDD
+564 
-569 EFSANNLEEKEEI
+569 EEDHRGAV
-582 SESPNPSPFLNSEV
+582 SESTVTPISKDKKESKATELSFMNSEY
-596 EKGETSLESKEVADS
+596 EEGSASQQQKETKPS
-611 EQDEKNV
+611 EFDEQTV
-618 RKNACFFEAVGETIG
+618 RKNACFFNAVGETIG
-633 VSANSM
+633 VSADSM
-639 INKILCSNLPTLQP
+639 INKILCSDLPALQP
-653 VVEQLMLDHPMSSK
+653 VIEQLILDNPISSK
-667 LLEICCE
+667 LLDVCCV

-681 IYYGNSIIKLN
+681 IYYGSSIIKLN
-692 DNANM
+692 DNVDM

-709 FCINKEGIRTPRD
+709 FCIHKERFEVPHD
-722 GQLKDPEVGPQVFI
+722 SQLKVPELGPQAFI

-750 PINLSEI
+750 PVHLEKIDLS
-757 DISKSLTLI
+757 KALTLI
-766 SAFESMNLGV
+766 AAFESMNLGI
-776 RVDRKAIL
+776 RVDRKSIM
-784 EGQLISNDFL
+784 EGNLISNSFL
-794 AFLKRKGNEGF
+794 AFLKRKNNEGH
-805 KSIKIQP
+805 KSIHIQSL
-812 IPVFPFIGFAGSGKS
+812 PVYPFIGFAGSGKS
-827 FGLIEQLIDGD
+827 FGLIEKLIDGD
-838 CSQNFIF
+838 CNQNFIF

-865 EDKMKISR
+865 EDKLKTSR

-884 LSLINKPLV
+884 LSPINRPLV
-893 VIDECSLNP
+893 VMDECSLNP
-902 PGFIDLLLLKSLD
+902 PGFIDLVLLKSLD
-915 SIIRKSNKD
+915 SIIRKSSKD
-924 FDFFFSSSVLS
+924 FDHFFSSSVIS
-935 EGIIANIASPVAC
+935 EGIIANVASPIAC
-948 LAATGDVLQSSFYS
+948 IAVTGDTLQSSFYS
-962 ESCGKLMQCKNDLK
+962 ESCGKLMQHKNDLK
-976 TICSLSHLR
+976 FLCTLSHLR

-993 RFGYFSGFLKL
+993 RFGYFTSFLKL
-1004 GYYNQLES
+1004 GYYNQRES
-1012 KAFTIDNMGTLLKAV
+1012 KAFTIDSMETLLKAV

-1041 ADKSDF
+1041 SDKSDF

-1073 RDFFSNPIETIIVA
+1073 RDFFSNPIESIIVA

-1099 PAAIKNEMDFLERR
+1099 PASIQSEMDFLSRR

-1122 KNFSILDDLIKD
+1122 KNFSVLDDLIKD

-1162 SELSLVNEIKLPQI
+1162 SELSLVNDIKLQQHEEIQI
-1176 EENLVEVKENLKTHL
+1176 ELKENLKTHL

-1204 EMRAREEREFKKYG
+1204 EMRARENREFKKYG
-1218 VGWSKQFKDEPNSRD
+1218 VGWSKQFKDEPNQRD
-1233 QVEDNCAMLP
+1233 QIEDNCAMLP

-1258 WSAVKKR
+1258 WSAIKKR
-1265 LIFKNPLS
+1265 LVFKNPL
-1273 NAHDFEKAKPFG
+1273 NNVHDFERAKPFG
-1285 KELLDIFLKKVPL
+1285 KEMLDIFLRKVPL
-1298 IPSFDQKMYDDSITE
+1298 TSSFDQKMYDESVSE

-1389 TQSLPGNF
+1389 TQCLPGNF

-1411 VKSHDFS
+1411 VKSYDFS
-1418 GVCTESDYEAYDA
+1418 GVCTESDYEAYDS
-1431 SQDCY
+1431 SQDSY
-1436 TLAFEYELLRYL
+1436 TLAFEYELLKYL
-1448 GVSNNLIEDYLYL
+1448 GVSNGLIEDYLYL

-1521 ENQLH
+1521 ENSQHL
-1526 SNLLKKFSLKAKVDF
+1526 SLLKKFSLKAKVDF

-1611 NLTRFFVRNGRLLK
+1611 NLTRFFVKHGKLLK
-1625 GESKRKFMETKEVEG
+1625 GESRRKYMETKEIEG
-1640 GLFGECD
+1640 GLFGECK
-1647 FGNEGTFKDYI
+1647 FGNDGIFKDYI
-1658 NRVKK
+1658 NRVKERVKVDQINDEIFK
-1663 KVEIDLINSKIAKV
+1663 KNC
-1677 NNELN
+1677 ELN
-1682 EFDPKVYMLNKMSFA
+1682 RFDPRIHKINKMSFVA
-1697 TSTTFFEAGHVAANE
+1697 STTIFESGHVMPNE
-1712 FNQLESLPAQTHW
+1712 FNQLENLPPQTNW
-1725 PYDEVRPYMPMNLRN
+1725 PYDEIRPYMPLNLRN
-1740 SYESRIRDNKLL
+1740 SYESRIGGNKIL
-1752 SILRDQRSLCYP
+1752 SILRSQKSLCNLEL
-1764 DSGSILGSR
+1764 GSNLGSR
-1773 VLEGLKMFKE
+1773 VFGGLKFLRE
-1783 ECRSYQSRSSFKE
+1783 GCRSYQSRNFFKE
-1796 LPGTNQEFSL
+1796 SQEMNQEYL
-1806 MQFVRRTYTVMQM
+1806 LTRFVRRTFTVMQM
-1819 RSIPKCLL
+1819 PSTQRCLL

-1832 SLQLLY
+1832 SLRLLY
-1838 LQAALARV
+1838 LQVALAKA
-1846 TLHSSIFLMKLSWRL
+1846 TLHSSISLMKLSWRL
-1861 SKKPLLNTQCFILE
+1861 SRRPLLNIQCFISE
-1875 QSSYVLHAFSS
+1875 QSSYVLHASS
-1886 LRNQSMA
+1886 SSKSLLTA
-1893 ELCTLI
+1893 GLCTLI
-1899 PDFSTKMMHA
+1899 QDSWTRMMHV
-1909 KQVLVSNC
+1909 KQGLVSSC
-1917 KLDQLITYIGQITQC
+1917 KLVQPITFISQITQC
-1932 PLMIQ
+1932 PHMIQ
-1937 TCIEQLGSSLN
+1937 TCIGLLELN
-1948 LMQSTLLTIPTCSLS
+1948 LSSMQSMLSTIPTYSSLI
-1963 TLGSCISSA
+1963 LGSCTSLVTK
-1972 IRALQRRQL
+1972 ALQRRQL
-1981 PQMLELNFRRFSGLL
+1981 LQTLEHNFKHFLGLL
-1996 DYQILNPFLKMR
+1996 DYQILNHFFKMK
-2008 ILSTLQLWLSS
+2008 ILSTLRLWLSS
-2019 MSVLIKALG
+2019 MLVLTKASG
-2028 KVAFSKVHHAQQELG
+2028 KVVSSKVHHVQQELE
-2043 DIMPEAKNRVL
+2043 DIMPEVKNKAL
-2054 NQSQKLLEKILNNN
+2054 NQSQELLKKILSNE
-2068 GKEIYLGQIHIG
+2068 GEVYLGQTHVS
-2080 LKIISS
+2080 LKIFSS
-2086 IQNKGFQ
+2086 IQNRGSQ
-2093 LIKNSSTRLTS
+2093 LIKNLSTSLTS
-2104 AIYKGGIQISGM
+2104 AIHRKGIQISSM

-2162 ATPAITLS
+2162 ATPAIILS

>member
-68 KTHPHPVSKTIEN
+68 KTHPHPVSKIIEN

-206 VEGLDYS
+206 LEGLNYS
-213 FNSVAYDFQKVGGNL
+213 FNSVAYDFKKVDGNL
-228 YYFPDKSK
+228 YYFPDKSN
-236 GKPYQQPID
+236 GKPYQQPTD
-245 SWLLSCN
+245 PWLLKCN
-252 KISMVKNGETFSY
+252 KISMIKNGETFSY
-265 SIGLLESIGANH
+265 SIGLLESVGANH

-287 ESTRFFND
+287 ESVRFFND
-295 FDCLDMRKLLPVN
+295 FDCLDMRKLLPIN
-308 VENGKI
+308 VENKKI
-314 RGYNIRTW
+314 KGYNIRTW
-322 VFRKILSYIVCLKK
+322 VFKKILSYIVCLKK

-345 LRQLSDSSPSPDELL
+345 LRQLSDSSPSSDELL

-367 LMTRVKVFNK
+367 LMTRVKIFNK
-377 RSPWDFLSDV
+377 RSPWSFLSDAK
-387 RNYIDSWVIQS
+387 NYIDSWIIQS

-421 NAESLR
+421 NAESLK
-427 IQVNCKSLVFSSTF
+427 IQTTCSSLTFSSSFEIIET
-441 DQINTDCI
+441 
-449 SSVSNSILNN
+449 NN
-459 VANNFLSVIEACRNW
+459 VSAAGGYIMENFPDGLLSVIEACRSW
-474 TTRKR
+474 LTSKR
-479 FDGGGYSM
+479 FSGGSYSM
-487 VSRNGLLVDSASQK
+487 VGRKGLLVDSMRQNTCFS
-501 ISYSPEVYTD
+501 SEVFVD
-511 LFPSIVRP
+511 LFPSTVRP
-519 AFYSDSAFPMLESF
+519 ALYSDSNFSKLESF
-533 EPKWNYLSGSWV
+533 EPEWNFFSGSWILNH
-545 FDFRQLRL
+545 RQLKL
-553 CYQQS
+553 CYEQVHS
-558 TSDDTS
+558 HND
-564 MKDDD
+564 
-569 EFSANNLEEKEEI
+569 NEEKVSEI
-582 SESPNPSPFLNSEV
+582 SETSDSVEVESDTSPSPFFVSSRNEEGESSIQLEETTTTGRE
-596 EKGETSLESKEVADS
+596 EKK
-611 EQDEKNV
+611 V
-618 RKNACFFEAVGETIG
+618 RVNDCFFKAVGETIG
-633 VSANSM
+633 IPANSL
-639 INKILCSNLPTLQP
+639 IERILCSDSVDLKP
-653 VVEQLMLDHPMSSK
+653 VIEQLNLDHPISSK
-667 LLEICCE
+667 LLEVCCK

-681 IYYGNSIIKLN
+681 IYYGDSIIKLN
-692 DNANM
+692 DDINM

-709 FCINKEGIRTPRD
+709 FCINKEKSKIP
-722 GQLKDPEVGPQVFI
+722 KDSQIKTPEVGPQSFI
-736 GSIFSKTYGMGSSA
+736 GSIFSKTYGSGSSA
-750 PINLSEI
+750 PIHMNQI
-757 DISKSLTLI
+757 DITKAITLI

-784 EGQLISNDFL
+784 EGQLISNSFL
-794 AFLKRKGNEGF
+794 AFLKRKSNEGH
-805 KSIKIQP
+805 KVIKIP
-812 IPVFPFIGFAGSGKS
+812 SLPVYPFIGFAGSGKS
-827 FGLIEQLIDGD
+827 FGLTERLINGD

-845 TAPRKKIIGQIHDKI
+845 TAPRKKIVEQIHARI

-865 EDKMKISR
+865 DDKLKISR

-884 LSLINKPLV
+884 LSLVNKPL
-893 VIDECSLNP
+893 IIMDECSLNP
-902 PGFIDLLLLKSLD
+902 PGFIDLILIKSLD

-924 FDFFFSSSVLS
+924 FDHFFSSSVLS
-935 EGIIANIASPVAC
+935 EGIITNVASPIAC
-948 LAATGDVLQSSFYS
+948 IAVTGDILQSSFYS
-962 ESCGKLMQCKNDLK
+962 ESCGKLMQHKNDIK
-976 TICSLSHLR
+976 TLCALSHTR

-993 RFGYFSGFLKL
+993 RFGYFNGFLKL
-1004 GYYNQLES
+1004 GYYNQMES
-1012 KAFTIDNMGTLLKAV
+1012 RAFTIDNMETLQKAI

-1047 ELDFPNV
+1047 ELDFPSV
-1054 CTINESQ
+1054 CTINEAQ

-1073 RDFFSNPIETIIVA
+1073 RDFFSNPIESIIVA

-1099 PAAIKNEMDFLERR
+1099 PAAIQSEMDFLGRR

-1122 KNFSILDDLIKD
+1122 KNFSVLDDLIKD

-1162 SELSLVNEIKLPQI
+1162 GELSLVNEIKLQPI
-1176 EENLVEVKENLKTHL
+1176 EENSIEVKENLKTHL

-1197 LWNLEIS
+1197 LWNLDIS
-1204 EMRAREEREFKKYG
+1204 EMRARENREFKKFG
-1218 VGWSKQFKDEPNSRD
+1218 VGWSKQFKDEPNQKD
-1233 QVEDNCAMLP
+1233 QVDDNCAMLP

-1265 LIFKNPLS
+1265 LVFKNPLS

-1285 KELLDIFLKKVPL
+1285 KELLNIFLRKVPL
-1298 IPSFDQKMYDDSITE
+1298 KPNFDQRMYEESVSE

-1332 STTDWPINEIFLF
+1332 STTDWPTNEIFLF

-1411 VKSHDFS
+1411 VKSYNFN

-1431 SQDCY
+1431 SQDSY

-1448 GVSNNLIEDYLYL
+1448 GVSNSLIEDYLYL

-1521 ENQLH
+1521 ENHQY
-1526 SNLLKKFSLKAKVDF
+1526 SDLLKRFSLKAKVDF

-1546 FCGWNLSKYGIVK
+1546 FCGWNLSRYGIVK

-1573 KGEVNLVLDSYF
+1573 KGEINLVIDSYF

-1611 NLTRFFVRNGRLLK
+1611 NLTRFFVKNSELLK
-1625 GESKRKFMETKEVEG
+1625 GESKKKFMETKEVEG

-1647 FGNEGTFKDYI
+1647 FGGEGIFRDYI
-1658 NRVKK
+1658 NRVKD
-1663 KVEIDLINSKIAKV
+1663 KVEIDL
-1677 NNELN
+1677 LN
-1682 EFDPKVYMLNKMSFA
+1682 ERILEINTEMNKFDPKIYMLNKMGFA
-1697 TSTTFFEAGHVAANE
+1697 ASTTIFEAGHVAPNG
-1712 FNQLESLPAQTHW
+1712 FSQLKNLPPQTHW
-1725 PYDEVRPYMPMNLRN
+1725 PHDEVRPYMPLNLRN
-1740 SYESRIRDNKLL
+1740 SYASRVSGNKFL
-1752 SILRDQRSLCYP
+1752 SILRSQKNLCNP
-1764 DSGSILGSR
+1764 GSGSVLGSR

-1796 LPGTNQEFSL
+1796 LQEMNPESSL
-1806 MQFVRRTYTVMQM
+1806 TQFVRRTFTVMQM
-1819 RSIPKCLL
+1819 PSIPKCSQ
-1827 LLKDF
+1827 LLKGF

-1838 LQAALARV
+1838 LQAALGRAM
-1846 TLHSSIFLMKLSWRL
+1846 LHSSTYLMKLSWRL
-1861 SKKPLLNTQCFILE
+1861 SRKPLLSTQCFILE
-1875 QSSYVLHAFSS
+1875 QSSYVLHVFSS
-1886 LRNQSMA
+1886 LRNQSM
-1893 ELCTLI
+1893 EGLCTLI
-1899 PDFSTKMMHA
+1899 PDFWTRMMHA

-1917 KLDQLITYIGQITQC
+1917 KLGQPITFIGQIIQC
-1932 PLMIQ
+1932 PHMTQ
-1937 TCIEQLGSSLN
+1937 TCIELLESSLN
-1948 LMQSTLLTIPTCSLS
+1948 LMQSMLLTIPTYSSLI
-1963 TLGSCISSA
+1963 LGSCTSLA
-1972 IRALQRRQL
+1972 TKALQKRQL
-1981 PQMLELNFRRFSGLL
+1981 PQMLELNFKHFLGHL
-1996 DYQILNPFLKMR
+1996 DCQILNPFSKMK
-2008 ILSTLQLWLSS
+2008 ISSTLQLWLSS
-2019 MSVLIKALG
+2019 MLVLIKALG
-2028 KVAFSKVHHAQQELG
+2028 KVVSSKVHHVQQELE
-2043 DIMPEAKNRVL
+2043 DTMPEVRDKVL
-2054 NQSQKLLEKILNNN
+2054 NQFQELLEKILNNK
-2068 GKEIYLGQIHIG
+2068 KEICLGQIHVG
-2080 LKIISS
+2080 LKIFSS
-2086 IQNKGFQ
+2086 IQNRGFQ
-2093 LIKNSSTRLTS
+2093 LIKNSSTSLIS
-2104 AIYKGGIQISGM
+2104 AVLKGGTQISDM

-2189 GNLAVMGTSEQT
+2189 GNIAVMGTSEQT

-2214 IENQEALTAH
+2214 IENQETLTAH

>member
-38 TLSRHFA
+38 TLSKHFA

-81 HLLYCVVSNMISD
+81 HLLYCVVSNMVSN

-130 KDAFRYSQTNTVNG
+130 KDAFRYNPTNTVNG

-206 VEGLDYS
+206 IEGLDYS
-213 FNSVAYDFQKVGGNL
+213 FNSVAYDFQKVENNL

-236 GKPYQQPID
+236 GKPYQQPTD
-245 SWLLSCN
+245 PWLLRCN
-252 KISMVKNGETFSY
+252 KISMIKNGETFSY
-265 SIGLLESIGANH
+265 SIGLIESVGANH

-308 VENGKI
+308 VENGMI

-387 RNYIDSWVIQS
+387 KNYVDSWIIQS

-421 NAESLR
+421 NAESLK
-427 IQVNCKSLVFSSTF
+427 IQINCQSLIFSDSF
-441 DQINTDCI
+441 DQMNSGST
-449 SSVSNSILNN
+449 SSVGNFVLNN
-459 VANNFLSVIEACRNW
+459 IADNLSSVVKACKNW
-474 TTRKR
+474 ITCKR
-479 FDGGGYSM
+479 FTGGSYSM
-487 VSRNGLLVDSASQK
+487 VSRNGLLVDSMSQK
-501 ISYSPEVYTD
+501 ISYSPEVYID
-511 LFPSIVRP
+511 IFPSVVRT
-519 AFYSDSAFPMLESF
+519 AFYSDSAFSRLESF
-533 EPKWNYLSGSWV
+533 EPRWDYLSGSWI
-545 FDFRQLRL
+545 FDHRQLRL
-553 CYQQS
+553 CHQQI
-558 TSDDTS
+558 TSDDAIE
-564 MKDDD
+564 KNDD
-569 EFSANNLEEKEEI
+569 ELINKDFQEDGEINVSLNL
-582 SESPNPSPFLNSEV
+582 SPFSNSEMV
-596 EKGETSLESKEVADS
+596 KGENSQGPKALKVL
-611 EQDEKNV
+611 EQDGEIA

-639 INKILCSNLPTLQP
+639 INKILCSELPNLQP
-653 VVEQLMLDHPMSSK
+653 VIEQLMLDHPISSK
-667 LLEICCE
+667 LLNVCCE

-709 FCINKEGIRTPRD
+709 FCINKEGIKIPKD
-722 GQLKDPEVGPQVFI
+722 SQLKDPEVGPQAFI

-750 PINLSEI
+750 PVNLSEI

-784 EGQLISNDFL
+784 EGQLISSDFL
-794 AFLKRKGNEGF
+794 TFLKRKRNEGF
-805 KSIKIQP
+805 KSIKIQS

-827 FGLIEQLIDGD
+827 FGLIEQLINGD
-838 CSQNFIF
+838 CNQNFIF

-865 EDKMKISR
+865 EDKLKISR

-935 EGIIANIASPVAC
+935 EGIIANVASPIAC
-948 LAATGDVLQSSFYS
+948 IAATGDILQSSFYS

-993 RFGYFSGFLKL
+993 RFGYFTGFLKL

-1012 KAFTIDNMGTLLKAV
+1012 KAFTIDNMETLLKAV

-1073 RDFFSNPIETIIVA
+1073 RDFFSNPIEAIIVA

-1099 PAAIKNEMDFLERR
+1099 PAAIQGEMDFLGRR
-1113 FPIHSNVVL
+1113 FPIHLNVVL
-1122 KNFSILDDLIKD
+1122 KNFSVLDDLIKD
-1134 KLNPFQLVQEDPF
+1134 KLNSFQLIQEDPF

-1162 SELSLVNEIKLPQI
+1162 SELSLVNEIKKPQI
-1176 EENLVEVKENLKTHL
+1176 EENLIEMKENLKTHL
-1191 PISYSG
+1191 PISYCG

-1218 VGWSKQFKDEPNSRD
+1218 VGWSKQFKDEPNNRD

-1265 LIFKNPLS
+1265 LVFKNPLS

-1285 KELLDIFLKKVPL
+1285 KELLDIFLKKIPL
-1298 IPSFDQKMYDDSITE
+1298 IPSFDQKMYDDSISE

-1411 VKSHDFS
+1411 VKSYDFS

-1431 SQDCY
+1431 SQDSY

-1448 GVSNNLIEDYLYL
+1448 GVSNSLIEDYLYL

-1521 ENQLH
+1521 ENQQH
-1526 SNLLKKFSLKAKVDF
+1526 SSLLKKFSLKAKVDF

-1546 FCGWNLSKYGIVK
+1546 FCGWNLSRYGIVK

-1573 KGEVNLVLDSYF
+1573 KGEVKLVLDSYF

-1611 NLTRFFVRNGRLLK
+1611 NLTRFFVKNGKHLK
-1625 GESKRKFMETKEVEG
+1625 GESKKKFMETKEIEG
-1640 GLFGECD
+1640 GLFGECE
-1647 FGNEGTFKDYI
+1647 FGNDGIFKEYI
-1658 NRVKK
+1658 NRVKG
-1663 KVEIDLINSKIAKV
+1663 KVKVDQLRDKILRIDT
-1677 NNELN
+1677 EMN
-1682 EFDPKVYMLNKMSFA
+1682 EFNFKVYAVNKMSFV
-1697 TSTTFFEAGHVAANE
+1697 TSTTLFEAGHVVANE

-1725 PYDEVRPYMPMNLRN
+1725 PHDEVRTFMPLNLRN
-1740 SYESRIRDNKLL
+1740 SYVSRIKENKFL
-1752 SILRDQRSLCYP
+1752 SVLKSQESLCVLKT
-1764 DSGSILGSR
+1764 DSVLGFR
-1773 VLEGLKMFKE
+1773 VLEGLKTFRE
-1783 ECRSYQSRSSFKE
+1783 ECRSFQSRNSFKE
-1796 LPGTNQEFSL
+1796 LQEMSPESSL
-1806 MQFVRRTYTVMQM
+1806 MLSVRKTFTTMQM
-1819 RSIPKCLL
+1819 PSIQKCLL
-1827 LLKDF
+1827 LLKDS
-1832 SLQLLY
+1832 SLRLLS
-1838 LQAALARV
+1838 LQAALVKV
-1846 TLHSSIFLMKLSWRL
+1846 TLRSSIFLMKLSWRL
-1861 SKKPLLNTQCFILE
+1861 SRKPLLSIQCFILG
-1875 QSSYVLHAFSS
+1875 QSSYASHAFSS
-1886 LRNQSMA
+1886 LKNRSMGA
-1893 ELCTLI
+1893 LYTLI
-1899 PDFSTKMMHA
+1899 QDSWTKMMHV
-1909 KQVLVSNC
+1909 KQVSAFSCRLAQPIIS
-1917 KLDQLITYIGQITQC
+1917 TGQITRCQY
-1932 PLMIQ
+1932 MTRI
-1937 TCIEQLGSSLN
+1937 CIELLGSSLS
-1948 LMQSTLLTIPTCSLS
+1948 LIQSTLLTIPTYSSLI
-1963 TLGSCISSA
+1963 LASCTSLVTK
-1972 IRALQRRQL
+1972 ALQKKQL
-1981 PQMLELNFRRFSGLL
+1981 LPMLEHNFKHCLDLL
-1996 DYQILNPFLKMR
+1996 DYQILNPFSRMK
-2008 ILSTLQLWLSS
+2008 ILSSLQLWLSS
-2019 MSVLIKALG
+2019 MSVLIRALG
-2028 KVAFSKVHHAQQELG
+2028 KVAFSRAHRVQQELG
-2043 DIMPEAKNRVL
+2043 DTMPEVKDKVL
-2054 NQSQKLLEKILNNN
+2054 NQSQKLLEKILNK
-2068 GKEIYLGQIHIG
+2068 KEICLGQIHVG
-2080 LKIISS
+2080 LKIFNS
-2086 IQNKGFQ
+2086 IQNRGFQ
-2093 LIKNSSTRLTS
+2093 LIKNSSTDSIGLILR
-2104 AIYKGGIQISGM
+2104 GGIQISNM

-2201 DYPGEHLAIPRPV
+2201 DYPGDHLAIPRPV

-2240 WGVVGAEGKFAGLT
+2240 WGVVGAEGKFSGLT

>member
-38 TLSRHFA
+38 ILSRHFA
-45 FALKPSQRN
+45 FALKPSQRT

-68 KTHPHPVSKTIEN
+68 KTHPHPVSKIIEN
-81 HLLYCVVSNMISD
+81 HLLYCVVSNMISN

-101 SIKETKAEYIW
+101 SIKEVKAEYIW
-112 NKNTPDTVRE
+112 NKNTADTVRE

-130 KDAFRYSQTNTVNG
+130 KDAFRYGPTNTVNG
-144 GLNNFSFF
+144 GINNFSFF
-152 CANLARRFNSRAIKP
+152 CANLNRRFNNRAIKP
-167 DCFFIHDEVHFWSPS
+167 DCFFIHDEVHFWSPA

-189 TIEPK
+189 TVEPK

-206 VEGLDYS
+206 LEGLDYS
-213 FNSVAYDFQKVGGNL
+213 FNSVAYDFKKVDGNL

-236 GKPYQQPID
+236 GKPYQQPMD
-245 SWLLSCN
+245 PWLLKCN
-252 KISMVKNGETFSY
+252 KISMIKNGEIFSY
-265 SIGLLESIGANH
+265 SIGLLESVGANH

-295 FDCLDMRKLLPVN
+295 FDCLDMRKLLPIN

-314 RGYNIRTW
+314 KGYNIRTW
-322 VFRKILSYIVCLKK
+322 VFKKILSYIVCLKK

-345 LRQLSDSSPSPDELL
+345 LRQLSDSSPSSDELL

-367 LMTRVKVFNK
+367 LMTRVKIFNK
-377 RSPWDFLSDV
+377 RSPWSFLSDAK
-387 RNYIDSWVIQS
+387 NYVDSWIIQS

-421 NAESLR
+421 NAESLK
-427 IQVNCKSLVFSSTF
+427 IQTTCSSLTFSDSF
-441 DQINTDCI
+441 EMIKTDSI
-449 SSVSNSILNN
+449 SEFGEHILGNISGG
-459 VANNFLSVIEACRNW
+459 LSSAIEACRNW
-474 TTRKR
+474 LTSKR
-479 FDGGGYSM
+479 FSGGSYSM
-487 VSRNGLLVDSASQK
+487 VSRNGLLVDSMHQNTSF
-501 ISYSPEVYTD
+501 SSEVFVD
-511 LFPSIVRP
+511 LFPSTIRP
-519 AFYSDSAFPMLESF
+519 AFYSDPNFNKVESF
-533 EPKWNYLSGSWV
+533 EPEWDFLLGSWIFNHKQV
-545 FDFRQLRL
+545 RL
-553 CYQQS
+553 CYEP
-558 TSDDTS
+558 SDS
-564 MKDDD
+564 H
-569 EFSANNLEEKEEI
+569 
-582 SESPNPSPFLNSEV
+582 
-596 EKGETSLESKEVADS
+596 ADS
-611 EQDEKNV
+611 EEDVNRTSETSSPEKTIADSSSV
-618 RKNACFFEAVGETIG
+618 SPFVSSSHEEGTSSQQSEEKPISEQEKKETRKNDCFFKAVGETIG
-633 VSANSM
+633 IPANSL
-639 INKILCSNLPTLQP
+639 IERILCSDSEDLKP
-653 VVEQLMLDHPMSSK
+653 VIEQLNLDHPISSK
-667 LLEICCE
+667 LLEVCCK

-681 IYYGNSIIKLN
+681 IYYGDSIIKLN
-692 DNANM
+692 DDINM

-709 FCINKEGIRTPRD
+709 FCINQERSKIP
-722 GQLKDPEVGPQVFI
+722 KDSQIKVPEVGPQSFI
-736 GSIFSKTYGMGSSA
+736 GSIFSKTYGSGSSA
-750 PINLSEI
+750 PIHLGQI
-757 DISKSLTLI
+757 DITKALVLV

-784 EGQLISNDFL
+784 EGQLISNGFL
-794 AFLKRKGNEGF
+794 AFLKRKNNEGH
-805 KSIKIQP
+805 KVIKIQSL
-812 IPVFPFIGFAGSGKS
+812 PVYPFIGFAGSGKS
-827 FGLIEQLIDGD
+827 FGLTEKLINGD
-838 CSQNFIF
+838 CSQNFMF
-845 TAPRKKIIGQIHDKI
+845 TAPRKKIIGQIHERI

-865 EDKMKISR
+865 DDKLKISR

-884 LSLINKPLV
+884 LSLVNKPLV
-893 VIDECSLNP
+893 IMDECSLNP
-902 PGFIDLLLLKSLD
+902 PGFIDLVLIKSLD

-924 FDFFFSSSVLS
+924 FDHFFSSSVLS
-935 EGIIANIASPVAC
+935 EGIIANVASPIAC
-948 LAATGDVLQSSFYS
+948 IAVTGDTLQSSFYS
-962 ESCGKLMQCKNDLK
+962 ESCGKLMQYKNDIK
-976 TICSLSHLR
+976 TLCALSHTR

-993 RFGYFSGFLKL
+993 RFGYFTGFLKL
-1004 GYYNQLES
+1004 GYYNQMES
-1012 KAFTIDNMGTLLKAV
+1012 KAFTIDNMETLQKAI

-1054 CTINESQ
+1054 CTINEAQ

-1073 RDFFSNPIETIIVA
+1073 RDFFSNPIESIIVA

-1099 PAAIKNEMDFLERR
+1099 PAAIQGEMDFLSRR

-1122 KNFSILDDLIKD
+1122 KNFSVLDNLIKD
-1134 KLNPFQLVQEDPF
+1134 KLNPFQLIQEDPF
-1147 GHDFEIKLEGDPFLK
+1147 GHDFEVKLEGDPFLK
-1162 SELSLVNEIKLPQI
+1162 SELSLVNEIKLQQI
-1176 EENLVEVKENLKTHL
+1176 EENSIESKENLKTHL

-1204 EMRAREEREFKKYG
+1204 EMRAREDREFKKFG
-1218 VGWSKQFKDEPNSRD
+1218 VGWSKQFKDEPNQKD

-1265 LIFKNPLS
+1265 LVFKNPL
-1273 NAHDFEKAKPFG
+1273 NNVHDFEKAKPFG
-1285 KELLDIFLKKVPL
+1285 KEMLDIFLKKVPL
-1298 IPSFDQKMYDDSITE
+1298 IPSFDQRMYEESISE

-1389 TQSLPGNF
+1389 TQCLPGNF

-1411 VKSHDFS
+1411 VKSYDFS

-1431 SQDCY
+1431 SQDSY
-1436 TLAFEYELLRYL
+1436 TLAFEYELMKYL
-1448 GVSNNLIEDYLYL
+1448 GISNSMIEDYLYL

-1521 ENQLH
+1521 ENNQH
-1526 SNLLKKFSLKAKVDF
+1526 SDLLKKFSLKAKVDF

-1546 FCGWNLSKYGIVK
+1546 FCGWNLSRHGIVK

-1611 NLTRFFVRNGRLLK
+1611 NLTRFFVKNGKFLK
-1625 GESKRKFMETKEVEG
+1625 GESKKKFMETKEIEG

-1647 FGNEGTFKDYI
+1647 FGNDGIFRDYI
-1658 NRVKK
+1658 NRVRRS
-1663 KVEIDLINSKIAKV
+1663 VEIDLLNGKILKINT
-1677 NNELN
+1677 EMN
-1682 EFDPKVYMLNKMSFA
+1682 EFDSKIYMSNKMGFA
-1697 TSTTFFEAGHVAANE
+1697 VSTTIFEAGHVTPNK
-1712 FNQLESLPAQTHW
+1712 FNQLKSLSPQIHW
-1725 PYDEVRPYMPMNLRN
+1725 PHDEVRPYMPLNLRN
-1740 SYESRIRDNKLL
+1740 SYESRIGSNKLL
-1752 SILRDQRSLCYP
+1752 SILRDQKSLCNP
-1764 DSGSILGSR
+1764 GSGSVLGSR
-1773 VLEGLKMFKE
+1773 VLEGLKIFKE
-1783 ECRSYQSRSSFKE
+1783 ECRSYQSKSFFRESQGMNPESS
-1796 LPGTNQEFSL
+1796 LT
-1806 MQFVRRTYTVMQM
+1806 QFVRKTFTVMQM
-1819 RSIPKCLL
+1819 PSIPKCSQ

-1838 LQAALARV
+1838 LQAALVKA
-1846 TLHSSIFLMKLSWRL
+1846 TLHSSISLMKLSWRL
-1861 SKKPLLNTQCFILE
+1861 SKKPLLSTQCFILE
-1875 QSSYVLHAFSS
+1875 QSSYVLHAFLS
-1886 LRNQSMA
+1886 LRSQSMA
-1893 ELCTLI
+1893 GLCTLI
-1899 PDFSTKMMHA
+1899 PDFWTRMMHA
-1909 KQVLVSNC
+1909 KQALASNC
-1917 KLDQLITYIGQITQC
+1917 KLDQLIISIGQIIQC
-1932 PLMIQ
+1932 PHMTQ
-1937 TCIEQLGSSLN
+1937 TCTELLESSSN
-1948 LMQSTLLTIPTCSLS
+1948 LMQSALLIIPTCSSLI
-1963 TLGSCISSA
+1963 LGSCTSLVTK
-1972 IRALQRRQL
+1972 ALQKKRL
-1981 PQMLELNFRRFSGLL
+1981 LQMSGLNFKHFLGLL
-1996 DYQILNPFLKMR
+1996 DYRTLNLFSRMK

-2019 MSVLIKALG
+2019 MLVLTKALG
-2028 KVAFSKVHHAQQELG
+2028 RVAFSRVHHAQQELEG
-2043 DIMPEAKNRVL
+2043 IMPEVRDKVL
-2054 NQSQKLLEKILNNN
+2054 SQSQKLLEEILNNRR
-2068 GKEIYLGQIHIG
+2068 EICLGQIHVG
-2080 LKIISS
+2080 LKIFSS
-2086 IQNKGFQ
+2086 IQNRGFQ
-2093 LIKNSSTRLTS
+2093 LIKNSSTDLIS
-2104 AIYKGGIQISGM
+2104 AILKGGTQISSM

>member
-38 TLSRHFA
+38 TLSKHFA

-81 HLLYCVVSNMISD
+81 HLLYCVVSNMISN

-101 SIKETKAEYIW
+101 SIKESKAEYIW
-112 NKNTPDTVRE
+112 NKNTSDTVRE
-122 ISNRILDI
+122 ISNRVLDI
-130 KDAFRYSQTNTVNG
+130 KDAFRYSPVNTVNG

-182 ELCEFLF
+182 NLCEFLF
-189 TIEPK
+189 TLEPK

-206 VEGLDYS
+206 IEGLNYS
-213 FNSVAYDFQKVGGNL
+213 FNSVAYDFVKVDGNL
-228 YYFPDKSK
+228 FFFPDKSK

-245 SWLLSCN
+245 PWLLRCN
-252 KISMVKNGETFSY
+252 KISMIKGGETFSY
-265 SIGLLESIGANH
+265 SIGLLESVGANH

-287 ESTRFFND
+287 ESVRFFND
-295 FDCLDMRKLLPVN
+295 FDCLDLRNLLPIN
-308 VENGKI
+308 VENKMI
-314 RGYNIRTW
+314 KGYNIRTW
-322 VFRKILSYIVCLKK
+322 VFKKILSYIVCLKK

-345 LRQLSDSSPSPDELL
+345 LRQLSDSSPSSDELL

-367 LMTRVKVFNK
+367 LMTRVKIFNK
-377 RSPWDFLSDV
+377 RSPWSFLSDAK
-387 RNYIDSWVIQS
+387 NYVDSWVIQS

-406 VGSRAIT
+406 VGSKAIT

-421 NAESLR
+421 NAESLK
-427 IQVNCKSLVFSSTF
+427 IQTTCSSLVFSDSF
-441 DQINTDCI
+441 EPIRADNLP
-449 SSVSNSILNN
+449 SVCDGILES
-459 VANNFLSVIEACRNW
+459 VYDNFSKTVKACRNW
-474 TTRKR
+474 LICPR
-479 FDGGGYSM
+479 FSGGGYSM
-487 VSRNGLLVDSASQK
+487 VSRNGKLVDSMNRST
-501 ISYSPEVYTD
+501 SYSLEVFVD
-511 LFPSIVRP
+511 LFPSSVRP
-519 AFYSDSAFPMLESF
+519 AFYSDSAFSQLESF
-533 EPKWNYLSGSWV
+533 EPKWNYLHGSW
-545 FDFRQLRL
+545 DYDQRQLRL
-553 CYQQS
+553 CYES
-558 TSDDTS
+558 GLSND
-564 MKDDD
+564 
-569 EFSANNLEEKEEI
+569 N
-582 SESPNPSPFLNSEV
+582 SESVTVEVVKTFSSEPKDENMHLKSNFLDSKSMMGEPSKKKKIED
-596 EKGETSLESKEVADS
+596 AD
-611 EQDEKNV
+611 ELKQKDQIT
-618 RKNACFFEAVGETIG
+618 RKNACFFNAVGETIG
-633 VSANSM
+633 VSADSM
-639 INKILCSNLPTLQP
+639 INKILCSDLPALKP
-653 VVEQLMLDHPMSSK
+653 VVEQLVLDNPISSK
-667 LLEICCE
+667 LLEICCV

-681 IYYGNSIIKLN
+681 IYYGDSIIKLN
-692 DNANM
+692 DNPNM

-709 FCINKEGIRTPRD
+709 FCIQKEKVEIPHD
-722 GQLKDPEVGPQVFI
+722 SQLKIPEMGPQAFI

-750 PINLSEI
+750 PIHLSEI
-757 DISKSLTLI
+757 DITRALTLI
-766 SAFESMNLGV
+766 AAFESMNLGI

-784 EGQLISNDFL
+784 EGNLISNSFL
-794 AFLKRKGNEGF
+794 AFLKSKSNEGY
-805 KSIKIQP
+805 KTISIQSL
-812 IPVFPFIGFAGSGKS
+812 PVYPFIGFAGSGKS
-827 FGLIEQLIDGD
+827 FGLIEKLIDGD
-838 CSQNFIF
+838 CSQNFMF
-845 TAPRKKIIGQIHDKI
+845 TAPRKKIIGQVHDKI

-865 EDKMKISR
+865 EDKLKISR

-884 LSLINKPLV
+884 LSLVNKPLIV
-893 VIDECSLNP
+893 MDECSLNP
-902 PGFIDLLLLKSLD
+902 PGFIDLVLLKSLD
-915 SIIRKSNKD
+915 SIIRKSSKD
-924 FDFFFSSSVLS
+924 LNYFFSSSAVS
-935 EGIIANIASPVAC
+935 EGIIANVASPIAC
-948 LAATGDVLQSSFYS
+948 IAATGDILQSSFYS
-962 ESCGKLMQCKNDLK
+962 ESCGKLMQHKNDLK
-976 TICSLSHLR
+976 TLCALSHLR

-993 RFGYFSGFLKL
+993 RFGYFNGFIKL
-1004 GYYNQLES
+1004 GYYNQMES
-1012 KAFTIDNMGTLLKAV
+1012 KAFTIDNMETLLKAV

-1073 RDFFSNPIETIIVA
+1073 RDFFSNPIESIIVA

-1099 PAAIKNEMDFLERR
+1099 PAAIQGEMDFLSRR
-1113 FPIHSNVVL
+1113 FPIHSSVVL
-1122 KNFSILDDLIKD
+1122 KNFSVLDNLIKD
-1134 KLNPFQLVQEDPF
+1134 KLNPFQLIQEDPF
-1147 GHDFEIKLEGDPFLK
+1147 GHDFEVKLEGDPFLK
-1162 SELSLVNEIKLPQI
+1162 SELSLVNDVKLPQI
-1176 EENLVEVKENLKTHL
+1176 EKAETEVRENLKTHL
-1191 PISYSG
+1191 PISYCG

-1204 EMRAREEREFKKYG
+1204 EMRARENREFKKFG
-1218 VGWSKQFKDEPNSRD
+1218 VGWSKQFKDEPNQRD
-1233 QVEDNCAMLP
+1233 QIEDNCAMLP

-1265 LIFKNPLS
+1265 LVFKNPL
-1273 NAHDFEKAKPFG
+1273 NNVHDFEKAKPFG
-1285 KELLDIFLKKVPL
+1285 KEMLDIFLKKVPL
-1298 IPSFDQKMYDDSITE
+1298 IPSFDQRMYEESISE

-1389 TQSLPGNF
+1389 TQCLPGNF

-1411 VKSHDFS
+1411 VKSYDFS

-1431 SQDCY
+1431 SQDSY
-1436 TLAFEYELLRYL
+1436 TLAFEYELMKYL
-1448 GVSNNLIEDYLYL
+1448 GVSNSMIEDYLYL

-1521 ENQLH
+1521 ENLQH
-1526 SNLLKKFSLKAKVDF
+1526 TNLLKKFSLKAKVDF

-1546 FCGWNLSKYGIVK
+1546 FCGWNLSRYGIVK

-1611 NLTRFFVRNGRLLK
+1611 NLTRFFVKHGNLLK
-1625 GESKRKFMETKEVEG
+1625 GESKKKFMETKEIEG
-1640 GLFGECD
+1640 GLFGECE
-1647 FGNEGTFKDYI
+1647 FGNDGIFRGYMD
-1658 NRVKK
+1658 RVKE
-1663 KVEIDLINSKIAKV
+1663 KVKIDQINGEIFKINSEMNKFNPRIYKI
-1677 NNELN
+1677 
-1682 EFDPKVYMLNKMSFA
+1682 NKMSFV
-1697 TSTTFFEAGHVAANE
+1697 TSTTIFEFGHVTPNE
-1712 FNQLESLPAQTHW
+1712 FNQLESLPPQTHW
-1725 PYDEVRPYMPMNLRN
+1725 PYDEVRTYMPLNLKN
-1740 SYESRIRDNKLL
+1740 SYESRIKSNKIL
-1752 SILRDQRSLCYP
+1752 SILRNQKSLSSLE
-1764 DSGSILGSR
+1764 SGSNLGSR
-1773 VLEGLKMFKE
+1773 VLGGLKIFRE
-1783 ECRSYQSRSSFKE
+1783 ECLSYQSRSFSKGLQE
-1796 LPGTNQEFSL
+1796 MNQEYSL
-1806 MQFVRRTYTVMQM
+1806 TQFVRRTFTVMRM
-1819 RSIPKCLL
+1819 PLTPRCLL

-1838 LQAALARV
+1838 LQAALV
-1846 TLHSSIFLMKLSWRL
+1846 KVMLHSSISLMKLSLRL
-1861 SKKPLLNTQCFILE
+1861 SRRPLLSTRCFILE

-1886 LRNQSMA
+1886 SRNQSMA
-1893 ELCTLI
+1893 GLCTLI
-1899 PDFSTKMMHA
+1899 QGSWTNMMHA
-1909 KQVLVSNC
+1909 KRALVSNC
-1917 KLDQLITYIGQITQC
+1917 KRVLPITFIGQIIRC
-1932 PLMIQ
+1932 PHMIQ
-1937 TCIEQLGSSLN
+1937 TCIGLLESSLN
-1948 LMQSTLLTIPTCSLS
+1948 SMQSMLLTIPTCSSSILE
-1963 TLGSCISSA
+1963 SCTNLA
-1972 IRALQRRQL
+1972 TKALQKRQL
-1981 PQMLELNFRRFSGLL
+1981 PQMLGRSFKHFLGLL
-1996 DYQILNPFLKMR
+1996 DYQILNPFSRMK

-2019 MSVLIKALG
+2019 MLVLIRASG
-2028 KVAFSKVHHAQQELG
+2028 RVVSSKVRHAQQEPEG
-2043 DIMPEAKNRVL
+2043 IMPEVRDRVL
-2054 NQSQKLLEKILNNN
+2054 NQSQDLLKKILNSK
-2068 GKEIYLGQIHIG
+2068 GEICLGQIHVG
-2080 LKIISS
+2080 LKIFSS

-2093 LIKNSSTRLTS
+2093 LIKNSSTNLIS
-2104 AIYKGGIQISGM
+2104 AILREGTQISHM

-2162 ATPAITLS
+2162 ATPAIVLS

>member
-38 TLSRHFA
+38 ILSRHFA
-45 FALKPSQRN
+45 FALKPSQRT

-68 KTHPHPVSKTIEN
+68 KTHPHPVSKIIEN
-81 HLLYCVVSNMISD
+81 HLLYCVVSNMISN

-101 SIKETKAEYIW
+101 SIKEVKAEYIW
-112 NKNTPDTVRE
+112 NKNTADTVRE

-130 KDAFRYSQTNTVNG
+130 KDAFRYGPTNTVNG
-144 GLNNFSFF
+144 GINNFSFF
-152 CANLARRFNSRAIKP
+152 CANLNRRFNNRAIKP
-167 DCFFIHDEVHFWSPS
+167 DCFFIHDEVHFWSPA

-189 TIEPK
+189 TVEPK

-206 VEGLDYS
+206 LEGLDYS
-213 FNSVAYDFQKVGGNL
+213 FNSVAYDFKKVDGNL

-236 GKPYQQPID
+236 GKPYQQPMD
-245 SWLLSCN
+245 PWLLKCN
-252 KISMVKNGETFSY
+252 KISMIKNGETFSY
-265 SIGLLESIGANH
+265 SIGLLESVGANH

-295 FDCLDMRKLLPVN
+295 FDCLDMRKLLPIN

-314 RGYNIRTW
+314 KGYNIRTW
-322 VFRKILSYIVCLKK
+322 VFKKILSYIVCLKK

-345 LRQLSDSSPSPDELL
+345 LRQLSDSSPSSDELL

-367 LMTRVKVFNK
+367 LMTRVKIFNK
-377 RSPWDFLSDV
+377 RSPWSFLSDAK
-387 RNYIDSWVIQS
+387 NYIDSWIIQS

-421 NAESLR
+421 NAESLK
-427 IQVNCKSLVFSSTF
+427 IQTTCSSLTFSDSF
-441 DQINTDCI
+441 EMIKTDNI
-449 SSVSNSILNN
+449 SEFGEHILGNISGG
-459 VANNFLSVIEACRNW
+459 LSSAIEACRNW
-474 TTRKR
+474 LTSKR
-479 FDGGGYSM
+479 FSGGSYSM
-487 VSRNGLLVDSASQK
+487 VGRNGLLVDSMHQNTSF
-501 ISYSPEVYTD
+501 SSEVFVD
-511 LFPSIVRP
+511 LFPSTIRP
-519 AFYSDSAFPMLESF
+519 AFYSDPNFNKVESF
-533 EPKWNYLSGSWV
+533 EPEWDFLLGSWIFNHKQV
-545 FDFRQLRL
+545 RL
-553 CYQQS
+553 CYEP
-558 TSDDTS
+558 SDS
-564 MKDDD
+564 H
-569 EFSANNLEEKEEI
+569 
-582 SESPNPSPFLNSEV
+582 
-596 EKGETSLESKEVADS
+596 ADS
-611 EQDEKNV
+611 EEDVNRTSETSSPEKTTADSSSVSPFMSSNHEEGTSSQQSEEKTISEQEKKET
-618 RKNACFFEAVGETIG
+618 RRNDCFFRAVGETIG
-633 VSANSM
+633 IPANSL
-639 INKILCSNLPTLQP
+639 IERILCSDSEDLKP
-653 VVEQLMLDHPMSSK
+653 VIEQLNLDHPISSK
-667 LLEICCE
+667 LLEVCCK

-681 IYYGNSIIKLN
+681 IYYGDSIIKLN
-692 DNANM
+692 DDINM

-709 FCINKEGIRTPRD
+709 FCINQERSKIP
-722 GQLKDPEVGPQVFI
+722 KDSQIKVPEVGPQSFI
-736 GSIFSKTYGMGSSA
+736 GSIFSKTYGSGSSA
-750 PINLSEI
+750 PIHLGQI
-757 DISKSLTLI
+757 DITKALALV

-784 EGQLISNDFL
+784 EGQLISNSFL
-794 AFLKRKGNEGF
+794 AFLKRKNNEGH
-805 KSIKIQP
+805 KVIKIQSL
-812 IPVFPFIGFAGSGKS
+812 PVYPFIGFAGSGKS
-827 FGLIEQLIDGD
+827 FGLTEKLINGD
-838 CSQNFIF
+838 CSQNFMF
-845 TAPRKKIIGQIHDKI
+845 TAPRKKIIGQIHERI

-865 EDKMKISR
+865 DDKLKISR

-884 LSLINKPLV
+884 LSLVNKPLV
-893 VIDECSLNP
+893 IMDECSLNP
-902 PGFIDLLLLKSLD
+902 PGFIDLVLIKSLD

-924 FDFFFSSSVLS
+924 FDHFFSSSVLS
-935 EGIIANIASPVAC
+935 EGIIANVASPIAC
-948 LAATGDVLQSSFYS
+948 IAVTGDTLQSSFYS
-962 ESCGKLMQCKNDLK
+962 ESCGKLMQHKNDIK
-976 TICSLSHLR
+976 TLCALSHTR

-993 RFGYFSGFLKL
+993 RFGYFTGFLKL
-1004 GYYNQLES
+1004 GYYNQMES
-1012 KAFTIDNMGTLLKAV
+1012 KAFTIDNMETLQKAI
-1027 GTSMDKFGVLVTSR
+1027 GTSIDKFGVLVTSR

-1054 CTINESQ
+1054 CTINEAQ

-1073 RDFFSNPIETIIVA
+1073 RDFFSNPIESIIVA

-1099 PAAIKNEMDFLERR
+1099 PAAIQGEMDFLSRR

-1122 KNFSILDDLIKD
+1122 KNFSVLDSLIKD
-1134 KLNPFQLVQEDPF
+1134 KLNPFQLIQEDPF
-1147 GHDFEIKLEGDPFLK
+1147 GHDFEVKLEGDPFLK
-1162 SELSLVNEIKLPQI
+1162 SELSLVNEIKLQQI
-1176 EENLVEVKENLKTHL
+1176 EENSIESKENLKTHL

-1204 EMRAREEREFKKYG
+1204 EMRAREDREFKKFG
-1218 VGWSKQFKDEPNSRD
+1218 VGWSKQFKDEPNQKD

-1265 LIFKNPLS
+1265 LVFKNPLS

-1285 KELLDIFLKKVPL
+1285 KELLNIFLRKVPL
-1298 IPSFDQKMYDDSITE
+1298 MPNFDQRMYDESVSE

-1332 STTDWPINEIFLF
+1332 STTDWPTNEIFLF

-1397 YIHQKKNFDELEKW
+1397 YIHQKKNFDELERW
-1411 VKSHDFS
+1411 VKSYDFS

-1431 SQDCY
+1431 SQDSY

-1448 GVSNNLIEDYLYL
+1448 GVSNSLIEDYLYL

-1521 ENQLH
+1521 ENH
-1526 SNLLKKFSLKAKVDF
+1526 EYSSLLKKFSLKAKVDF

-1546 FCGWNLSKYGIVK
+1546 FCGWNLSRYGIVK
-1559 KPELIAARLAVAKQ
+1559 KPELIAARLAVARQ

-1611 NLTRFFVRNGRLLK
+1611 NLTRFFVKNGKLLK
-1625 GESKRKFMETKEVEG
+1625 GESKKKFMETKEIEG

-1647 FGNEGTFKDYI
+1647 FGNDSIFKDYI
-1658 NRVKK
+1658 NRVKN
-1663 KVEIDLINSKIAKV
+1663 KVEIDL
-1677 NNELN
+1677 LN
-1682 EFDPKVYMLNKMSFA
+1682 ERILRINTEMNQFDPRVYMMNKMGFV
-1697 TSTTFFEAGHVAANE
+1697 TSTSMFEAGHIASNE
-1712 FNQLESLPAQTHW
+1712 SNQSKSLPPQTSW
-1725 PYDEVRPYMPMNLRN
+1725 PYDEVKPHMPLNLRN
-1740 SYESRIRDNKLL
+1740 SYESRTKGNRLL
-1752 SILRDQRSLCYP
+1752 SILRNQKHLC
-1764 DSGSILGSR
+1764 DLGSGSILGLR

-1783 ECRSYQSRSSFKE
+1783 ECRSYQLRSSFRE
-1796 LPGTNQEFSL
+1796 SQETNQEFSL
-1806 MQFVRRTYTVMQM
+1806 MRFVQRTFTVMQM
-1819 RSIPKCLL
+1819 PSIPKCSQ

-1838 LQAALARV
+1838 LQAALVKAM
-1846 TLHSSIFLMKLSWRL
+1846 LHSSIFLMKLSWRL
-1861 SKKPLLNTQCFILE
+1861 SKKPLLSTQCFILG

-1886 LRNQSMA
+1886 LKSRSMA

-1899 PDFSTKMMHA
+1899 PGFWTKMMHA
-1909 KQVLVSNC
+1909 KQVLVSSC
-1917 KLDQLITYIGQITQC
+1917 KLDQPITFIGQIIQC
-1932 PLMIQ
+1932 PHMIQ
-1937 TCIEQLGSSLN
+1937 TCIGLLESSLN
-1948 LMQSTLLTIPTCSLS
+1948 SMQSMLLIIPTYSSLI
-1963 TLGSCISSA
+1963 LGSCTNLA
-1972 IRALQRRQL
+1972 TRALQRRQL
-1981 PQMLELNFRRFSGLL
+1981 PQMLGRSFKHFLGLL
-1996 DYQILNPFLKMR
+1996 DYQILNPFSRMK

-2019 MSVLIKALG
+2019 ILVLIRASG
-2028 KVAFSKVHHAQQELG
+2028 RVASSKVHHAQQELEG
-2043 DIMPEAKNRVL
+2043 IMPGARDRVL
-2054 NQSQKLLEKILNNN
+2054 NQSQDLLRRILNNK
-2068 GKEIYLGQIHIG
+2068 GEICLGQIHVG
-2080 LKIISS
+2080 LKIFSS

-2093 LIKNSSTRLTS
+2093 LIKNSSTNLTS
-2104 AIYKGGIQISGM
+2104 AILREGTQISYM

-2154 VEASEGVA
+2154 VEASEGTA
-2162 ATPAITLS
+2162 ATPAIILS

>member
-38 TLSRHFA
+38 VLSRHFA
-45 FALKPSQRN
+45 FALKPSQRT

-68 KTHPHPVSKTIEN
+68 KTHPHPVSKIIEN
-81 HLLYCVVSNMISD
+81 HLLYCVVSNMISN

-101 SIKETKAEYIW
+101 SIKEVKAEYIW
-112 NKNTPDTVRE
+112 NKNTADTVRE

-130 KDAFRYSQTNTVNG
+130 KDAFRYGPTNTVNG
-144 GLNNFSFF
+144 GINNFSFF
-152 CANLARRFNSRAIKP
+152 CANLNRRFNNRAIKP
-167 DCFFIHDEVHFWSPS
+167 DCFFIHDEVHFWSPA

-189 TIEPK
+189 TVEPK

-206 VEGLDYS
+206 LEGLDYS
-213 FNSVAYDFQKVGGNL
+213 FNSVAYDFKKVDGNL

-236 GKPYQQPID
+236 GKPYQQPMD
-245 SWLLSCN
+245 PWLLKCN
-252 KISMVKNGETFSY
+252 RISMIKNGETFSY
-265 SIGLLESIGANH
+265 SIGLLESVGANH

-295 FDCLDMRKLLPVN
+295 FDCLDMRKLLPIN

-314 RGYNIRTW
+314 KGYNIRTW
-322 VFRKILSYIVCLKK
+322 VFKKILSYIVCLKK

-345 LRQLSDSSPSPDELL
+345 LRQLSDSSPSSDELL

-367 LMTRVKVFNK
+367 LMTRVKIFNK
-377 RSPWDFLSDV
+377 RSPWSFLSDAK
-387 RNYIDSWVIQS
+387 NYVDSWIIQS

-421 NAESLR
+421 NAESLK
-427 IQVNCKSLVFSSTF
+427 IQTTCSSLTFSDSF
-441 DQINTDCI
+441 EMIKTDSI
-449 SSVSNSILNN
+449 SEFGEHILGNISGG
-459 VANNFLSVIEACRNW
+459 LSSAIEACRNW
-474 TTRKR
+474 LTSKR
-479 FDGGGYSM
+479 FSGGSYSM
-487 VSRNGLLVDSASQK
+487 VGRNGLLVDSMHQNTSF
-501 ISYSPEVYTD
+501 SSEVFVD
-511 LFPSIVRP
+511 LFPSTIRP
-519 AFYSDSAFPMLESF
+519 AFYSDPNFNKVESF
-533 EPKWNYLSGSWV
+533 EPEWDFLLGSWIFNHKQV
-545 FDFRQLRL
+545 RL
-553 CYQQS
+553 CYEPS
-558 TSDDTS
+558 DSHADSEEDINKTS
-564 MKDDD
+564 
-569 EFSANNLEEKEEI
+569 
-582 SESPNPSPFLNSEV
+582 
-596 EKGETSLESKEVADS
+596 ETSSPEKTVADS
-611 EQDEKNV
+611 SSVSPFVSSNHEEGTSSQQSEEKTISEQEKKET
-618 RKNACFFEAVGETIG
+618 RKNDCFFKAIGETIG
-633 VSANSM
+633 IPANSL
-639 INKILCSNLPTLQP
+639 IERILCSDSEDLKP
-653 VVEQLMLDHPMSSK
+653 VIEQLNLDHPISSK
-667 LLEICCE
+667 LLEVCCK

-681 IYYGNSIIKLN
+681 IYYGDSIIKLN
-692 DNANM
+692 DDINM

-709 FCINKEGIRTPRD
+709 FCINQERSKIP
-722 GQLKDPEVGPQVFI
+722 KDSQIKVPEVGPQSFI
-736 GSIFSKTYGMGSSA
+736 GSIFSKTYGLGSSA
-750 PINLSEI
+750 PIHLDQI
-757 DISKSLTLI
+757 DVTKALALV

-784 EGQLISNDFL
+784 EGQLISNGFL
-794 AFLKRKGNEGF
+794 AFLKRKNNEGH
-805 KSIKIQP
+805 KVIKIQSL
-812 IPVFPFIGFAGSGKS
+812 PVYPFIGFAGSGKS
-827 FGLIEQLIDGD
+827 FGLTEKLINGD
-838 CSQNFIF
+838 CSQNFMF
-845 TAPRKKIIGQIHDKI
+845 TAPRKKIIGQIHERI

-865 EDKMKISR
+865 DDKLKISR

-884 LSLINKPLV
+884 LSLVNKPLV
-893 VIDECSLNP
+893 IMDECSLNP
-902 PGFIDLLLLKSLD
+902 PGFIDLVLIKSLD

-924 FDFFFSSSVLS
+924 FDHFFSSSVLS
-935 EGIIANIASPVAC
+935 EGIIANVASPIAC
-948 LAATGDVLQSSFYS
+948 IAVTGDTLQSSFYS
-962 ESCGKLMQCKNDLK
+962 ESCGKLMQYKNDIK
-976 TICSLSHLR
+976 TLCALSHTR

-993 RFGYFSGFLKL
+993 RFGYFTGFLKL
-1004 GYYNQLES
+1004 GYYNQMES
-1012 KAFTIDNMGTLLKAV
+1012 KAFTIDNMETLQKAI

-1054 CTINESQ
+1054 CTINEAQ

-1073 RDFFSNPIETIIVA
+1073 RDFFSNPIESIIVA

-1099 PAAIKNEMDFLERR
+1099 PAAIQGEMDFLSRR

-1122 KNFSILDDLIKD
+1122 KNFSVLDSLIKD
-1134 KLNPFQLVQEDPF
+1134 KLNPFQLIQEDPF
-1147 GHDFEIKLEGDPFLK
+1147 GHDFEVKLEGDPFLK
-1162 SELSLVNEIKLPQI
+1162 SELSLVNEIKLQQI
-1176 EENLVEVKENLKTHL
+1176 EENSIEFKENLKTHL

-1204 EMRAREEREFKKYG
+1204 EMRAREDREFKKFG
-1218 VGWSKQFKDEPNSRD
+1218 VGWSKQFKDEPNQKD

-1265 LIFKNPLS
+1265 LVFKNPLS

-1285 KELLDIFLKKVPL
+1285 KELLSIFLRKVPL
-1298 IPSFDQKMYDDSITE
+1298 MPNFDQKMYDESVSE

-1332 STTDWPINEIFLF
+1332 STTDWPTNEIFLF

-1411 VKSHDFS
+1411 VKSYDFS

-1431 SQDCY
+1431 SQDSY

-1448 GVSNNLIEDYLYL
+1448 GVSNSLIEDYLYL

-1521 ENQLH
+1521 ENHEH
-1526 SNLLKKFSLKAKVDF
+1526 SSLLKKFSLKAKVDF

-1546 FCGWNLSKYGIVK
+1546 FCGWNLSRYGIVK
-1559 KPELIAARLAVAKQ
+1559 KPELIAARLAVARQ

-1611 NLTRFFVRNGRLLK
+1611 NLTRFFVKNGKLLK
-1625 GESKRKFMETKEVEG
+1625 GESKKKFMETKEIEG

-1647 FGNEGTFKDYI
+1647 FGNDSIFKDYI
-1658 NRVKK
+1658 NRVKN
-1663 KVEIDLINSKIAKV
+1663 KVEIDLLDERILRTNTEM
-1677 NNELN
+1677 NQ
-1682 EFDPKVYMLNKMSFA
+1682 FDPRVYMMNKIGFV
-1697 TSTTFFEAGHVAANE
+1697 TSTSMFEAGHIASNE
-1712 FNQLESLPAQTHW
+1712 SNQSKSLLPQTSW
-1725 PYDEVRPYMPMNLRN
+1725 PYDEVKPHMPLSLRN
-1740 SYESRIRDNKLL
+1740 SYESRTKGNRLL
-1752 SILRDQRSLCYP
+1752 SILRNQKLLCNLG
-1764 DSGSILGSR
+1764 SGSILGLR
-1773 VLEGLKMFKE
+1773 VLEGLKIFKE
-1783 ECRSYQSRSSFKE
+1783 ECRSYQSRSFFRGSQE
-1796 LPGTNQEFSL
+1796 TNQGFSL
-1806 MQFVRRTYTVMQM
+1806 MQFVQRTFTVMQM
-1819 RSIPKCLL
+1819 PSIPKCSQ

-1838 LQAALARV
+1838 LQAALVKAM
-1846 TLHSSIFLMKLSWRL
+1846 LHSSIFLMKLSWRL
-1861 SKKPLLNTQCFILE
+1861 SKKPLLSTQCFILG

-1886 LRNQSMA
+1886 LKSRSMA

-1899 PDFSTKMMHA
+1899 PGFWTKMMHA
-1909 KQVLVSNC
+1909 KQALVSSC
-1917 KLDQLITYIGQITQC
+1917 KLDQPITFIGQIIQC
-1932 PLMIQ
+1932 PHMIQ
-1937 TCIEQLGSSLN
+1937 TCIGLLESSLN
-1948 LMQSTLLTIPTCSLS
+1948 SMQSMLLTIPTYSSLI
-1963 TLGSCISSA
+1963 LESCTSSV

-1981 PQMLELNFRRFSGLL
+1981 PQMLGHSFKHFLGLL
-1996 DYQILNPFLKMR
+1996 DYQILNPFLRMK
-2008 ILSTLQLWLSS
+2008 ILSILQLWHSLT
-2019 MSVLIKALG
+2019 SVLTRVSG
-2028 KVAFSKVHHAQQELG
+2028 KVVSLKARHVQQEPEG
-2043 DIMPEAKNRVL
+2043 TMPEARDRVL
-2054 NQSQKLLEKILNNN
+2054 SQSQKLLVKILNNK
-2068 GKEIYLGQIHIG
+2068 KEICLGQIHVG
-2080 LKIISS
+2080 LKIFSS
-2086 IQNKGFQ
+2086 IQNRGFQ
-2093 LIKNSSTRLTS
+2093 LIKNSSTDLIS
-2104 AIYKGGIQISGM
+2104 AILKGGIQISSM

>member
-38 TLSRHFA
+38 VLSRHFA
-45 FALKPSQRN
+45 FALKPSQRT

-68 KTHPHPVSKTIEN
+68 KTHPHPVSKIIEN
-81 HLLYCVVSNMISD
+81 HLLYCVVSNMISN

-101 SIKETKAEYIW
+101 SIKEVKAEYIW
-112 NKNTPDTVRE
+112 NKNTADTVRE

-130 KDAFRYSQTNTVNG
+130 KDAFRYGPTNTVNG
-144 GLNNFSFF
+144 GINNFSFF
-152 CANLARRFNSRAIKP
+152 CANLNRRFNNRAIKP
-167 DCFFIHDEVHFWSPS
+167 DCFFIHDEVHFWSPA

-189 TIEPK
+189 TVEPK

-206 VEGLDYS
+206 LEGLDYS
-213 FNSVAYDFQKVGGNL
+213 FNSVAYDFKKVDGNL

-236 GKPYQQPID
+236 GKPYQQPMD
-245 SWLLSCN
+245 PWLLKCN
-252 KISMVKNGETFSY
+252 RISMIKNGETFSY
-265 SIGLLESIGANH
+265 SIGLLESVGANH

-295 FDCLDMRKLLPVN
+295 FDCLDMRKLLPIN

-314 RGYNIRTW
+314 KGYNIRTW
-322 VFRKILSYIVCLKK
+322 VFKKILSYIVCLKK

-345 LRQLSDSSPSPDELL
+345 LRQLSDSSPSSDELL

-367 LMTRVKVFNK
+367 LMTRVKIFNK
-377 RSPWDFLSDV
+377 RSPWSFLSDAK
-387 RNYIDSWVIQS
+387 NYVDSWIIQS

-421 NAESLR
+421 NAESLK
-427 IQVNCKSLVFSSTF
+427 IQTTCSSLTFSDSF
-441 DQINTDCI
+441 EMIKTDSI
-449 SSVSNSILNN
+449 SEFGEHILGNISGG
-459 VANNFLSVIEACRNW
+459 LSSAIEACRNW
-474 TTRKR
+474 LTSKR
-479 FDGGGYSM
+479 FSGGSYSM
-487 VSRNGLLVDSASQK
+487 VGRNGLLVDSMHQNTSF
-501 ISYSPEVYTD
+501 SSEVFVD
-511 LFPSIVRP
+511 LFPSTIRP
-519 AFYSDSAFPMLESF
+519 AFYSDPNFNKVESF
-533 EPKWNYLSGSWV
+533 EPEWDFLLGSWIFNHKQV
-545 FDFRQLRL
+545 RL
-553 CYQQS
+553 CYEPS
-558 TSDDTS
+558 DSHADSEEDINKTS
-564 MKDDD
+564 
-569 EFSANNLEEKEEI
+569 
-582 SESPNPSPFLNSEV
+582 
-596 EKGETSLESKEVADS
+596 ETSSPEKTVADS
-611 EQDEKNV
+611 SSVSPFVSSNHEEGTSSQQSEEKTISEQEKKET
-618 RKNACFFEAVGETIG
+618 RKNDCFFKAIGETIG
-633 VSANSM
+633 IPANSL
-639 INKILCSNLPTLQP
+639 IERILCSDSEDLKP
-653 VVEQLMLDHPMSSK
+653 VIEQLNLDHPISSK
-667 LLEICCE
+667 LLEVCCK

-681 IYYGNSIIKLN
+681 IYYGDSIIKLN
-692 DNANM
+692 DDINM

-709 FCINKEGIRTPRD
+709 FCINQERSKIP
-722 GQLKDPEVGPQVFI
+722 KDSQIKVPEVGPQSFI
-736 GSIFSKTYGMGSSA
+736 GSIFSKTYGSGSSA
-750 PINLSEI
+750 PIHLDQI
-757 DISKSLTLI
+757 DVTKALALV

-784 EGQLISNDFL
+784 EGQLISNGFL
-794 AFLKRKGNEGF
+794 AFLKRKNNEGH
-805 KSIKIQP
+805 KVIKIQSL
-812 IPVFPFIGFAGSGKS
+812 PVYPFIGFAGSGKS
-827 FGLIEQLIDGD
+827 FGLTEKLINGD
-838 CSQNFIF
+838 CSQNFMF
-845 TAPRKKIIGQIHDKI
+845 TAPRKKIIGQIHERI

-865 EDKMKISR
+865 DDKLKISR

-884 LSLINKPLV
+884 LSLVNKPLV
-893 VIDECSLNP
+893 IMDECSLNP
-902 PGFIDLLLLKSLD
+902 PGFIDLVLIKSLD

-924 FDFFFSSSVLS
+924 FDHFFSSSVLS
-935 EGIIANIASPVAC
+935 EGIIANVASPIAC
-948 LAATGDVLQSSFYS
+948 IAVTGDTLQSSFYS
-962 ESCGKLMQCKNDLK
+962 ESCGKLMQYKNDIK
-976 TICSLSHLR
+976 TLCALSHTR

-993 RFGYFSGFLKL
+993 RFGYFTGFLKL
-1004 GYYNQLES
+1004 GYYNQMES
-1012 KAFTIDNMGTLLKAV
+1012 KAFTIDNMETLQKAI

-1054 CTINESQ
+1054 CTINEAQ

-1073 RDFFSNPIETIIVA
+1073 RDFFSNPIESIIVA

-1099 PAAIKNEMDFLERR
+1099 PAAIQGEMDFLSRR

-1122 KNFSILDDLIKD
+1122 KNFSVLDSLIKD
-1134 KLNPFQLVQEDPF
+1134 KLNPFQLIQEDPF
-1147 GHDFEIKLEGDPFLK
+1147 GHDFEVKLEGDPFLK
-1162 SELSLVNEIKLPQI
+1162 SELSLVNEIKLQQI
-1176 EENLVEVKENLKTHL
+1176 EENSIEFKENLKTHL

-1204 EMRAREEREFKKYG
+1204 EMRAREDREFKKFG
-1218 VGWSKQFKDEPNSRD
+1218 VGWSKQFKDEPNQKD

-1265 LIFKNPLS
+1265 LVFKNPLS

-1285 KELLDIFLKKVPL
+1285 KELLSIFLRKVPL
-1298 IPSFDQKMYDDSITE
+1298 MPNFDQKMYDESVSE

-1332 STTDWPINEIFLF
+1332 STTDWPTNEIFLF

-1411 VKSHDFS
+1411 VKSYDFS

-1431 SQDCY
+1431 SQDSY

-1448 GVSNNLIEDYLYL
+1448 GVSNSLIEDYLYL

-1521 ENQLH
+1521 ENHEH
-1526 SNLLKKFSLKAKVDF
+1526 SSLLKKFSLKAKVDF

-1546 FCGWNLSKYGIVK
+1546 FCGWNLSRYGIVK
-1559 KPELIAARLAVAKQ
+1559 KPELIAARLAVARQ

-1611 NLTRFFVRNGRLLK
+1611 NLTRFFVKNGKLLK
-1625 GESKRKFMETKEVEG
+1625 GESKKKFMETKEIEG

-1647 FGNEGTFKDYI
+1647 FGNDSIFKDYI
-1658 NRVKK
+1658 NRVKN
-1663 KVEIDLINSKIAKV
+1663 KVEIDLLDERILRINTEM
-1677 NNELN
+1677 NQ
-1682 EFDPKVYMLNKMSFA
+1682 FDPRVYMMNKIGFV
-1697 TSTTFFEAGHVAANE
+1697 TSTSMFEAGHIASNE
-1712 FNQLESLPAQTHW
+1712 SNQSKSLLPQTSW
-1725 PYDEVRPYMPMNLRN
+1725 PYDEVKPHMPLSLRN
-1740 SYESRIRDNKLL
+1740 SYESRTKGNRLL
-1752 SILRDQRSLCYP
+1752 SILRNQKLLCNLG
-1764 DSGSILGSR
+1764 SGSILGLR
-1773 VLEGLKMFKE
+1773 VLEGLKIFKE
-1783 ECRSYQSRSSFKE
+1783 ECRSYQSRSFFRGSQE
-1796 LPGTNQEFSL
+1796 TNQGFSL
-1806 MQFVRRTYTVMQM
+1806 MQFVQRTFTVMQM
-1819 RSIPKCLL
+1819 PSIPKCSQ

-1838 LQAALARV
+1838 LQAALVKAM
-1846 TLHSSIFLMKLSWRL
+1846 LHSSIFLMKLSWRL
-1861 SKKPLLNTQCFILE
+1861 SKKPLLSTQCFILG

-1886 LRNQSMA
+1886 LKSRSMA

-1899 PDFSTKMMHA
+1899 PGFWTKMMHA
-1909 KQVLVSNC
+1909 KQALVSSC
-1917 KLDQLITYIGQITQC
+1917 KLDQPITFIGQIIQC
-1932 PLMIQ
+1932 PHMIQ
-1937 TCIEQLGSSLN
+1937 TCIGLLESSLN
-1948 LMQSTLLTIPTCSLS
+1948 SMQSMLLTIPTYSSLI
-1963 TLGSCISSA
+1963 LESCTSSV

-1981 PQMLELNFRRFSGLL
+1981 PQMLGHSFKHFLGLL
-1996 DYQILNPFLKMR
+1996 DYQILNPFLRMK
-2008 ILSTLQLWLSS
+2008 ILSILQLWHSLT
-2019 MSVLIKALG
+2019 SVLTRVSG
-2028 KVAFSKVHHAQQELG
+2028 KVVSLKARHVQQEPEG
-2043 DIMPEAKNRVL
+2043 TMPEARDRVL
-2054 NQSQKLLEKILNNN
+2054 SQSQKLLVKILNNK
-2068 GKEIYLGQIHIG
+2068 KEICLGQIHVG
-2080 LKIISS
+2080 LKIFSS
-2086 IQNKGFQ
+2086 IQNRGFQ
-2093 LIKNSSTRLTS
+2093 LIKNSSTSLIS
-2104 AIYKGGIQISGM
+2104 AVLKEGTQISDM

-2189 GNLAVMGTSEQT
+2189 GNIAVMGTSEQT
-2201 DYPGEHLAIPRPV
+2201 DYPGEHLEIPRPV
-2214 IENQEALTAH
+2214 IENQETLTAH

>member
-38 TLSRHFA
+38 TLSKHFA

-130 KDAFRYSQTNTVNG
+130 KDAFRYSPTSTVNG
-144 GLNNFSFF
+144 GFNNFSLF
-152 CANLARRFNSRAIKP
+152 CANLARRFNSGAVKP

-182 ELCEFLF
+182 NLCEFLF

-206 VEGLDYS
+206 IEGLDYS
-213 FNSVAYDFQKVGGNL
+213 FNSVAYDFKKVDDNL

-245 SWLLSCN
+245 PWLLSCN
-252 KISMVKNGETFSY
+252 KISMIKDGETFSY

-295 FDCLDMRKLLPVN
+295 FDCLDMRKLFPIN
-308 VENGKI
+308 VENERIK
-314 RGYNIRTW
+314 GYNIRTW
-322 VFRKILSYIVCLKK
+322 VFKKILSYIVCLKK
-336 GDSESSLAK
+336 GDTESSLAK

-367 LMTRVKVFNK
+367 LMTRVKIFNK
-377 RSPWDFLSDV
+377 RSPWSFLSDA
-387 RNYIDSWVIQS
+387 RNYVDSWIIQS

-413 ELIRDWIA
+413 DLIRDWIA
-421 NAESLR
+421 NADSLR
-427 IQVNCKSLVFSSTF
+427 IQTTCISLTFSSSF
-441 DQINTDCI
+441 HPIPASRIPLIDGC
-449 SSVSNSILNN
+449 
-459 VANNFLSVIEACRNW
+459 FLEHASKGLSGVVDICKRW
-474 TTRKR
+474 ITSKR
-479 FDGGGYSM
+479 FDGGSYSM
-487 VSRNGLLVDSASQK
+487 VNRNGLLVDSTK
-501 ISYSPEVYTD
+501 LNLSYSSEVYVD
-511 LFPSIVRP
+511 LFPFAVRP
-519 AFYSDSAFPMLESF
+519 AIYSDPAFPHLESF
-533 EPKWNYLSGSWV
+533 EPKWNYFSGSW
-545 FDFRQLRL
+545 DYDCRQLRL
-553 CYQQS
+553 CGLQ
-558 TSDDTS
+558 TSSSIEDKKES
-564 MKDDD
+564 ICKDN
-569 EFSANNLEEKEEI
+569 ESVVSKNEKPRVNLGMSFFE
-582 SESPNPSPFLNSEV
+582 
-596 EKGETSLESKEVADS
+596 S
-611 EQDEKNV
+611 EQVIGEASKSPEVVALPKQDGKGV
-618 RKNACFFEAVGETIG
+618 RKNACFFNAVGETIG
-633 VSANSM
+633 VSADSM
-639 INKILCSNLPTLQP
+639 INRILCSDLPALAP
-653 VVEQLMLDHPMSSK
+653 VVEQLILDHPLSSQ
-667 LLEICCE
+667 LLETCCE
-674 FLGYRVH
+674 FLNYRVH

-692 DNANM
+692 DDEDM

-709 FCINKEGIRTPRD
+709 FCINKEGVKIPRD
-722 GQLKDPEVGPQVFI
+722 SQLKNPEVGPQVFI

-750 PINLSEI
+750 PVHLSEI
-757 DISKSLTLI
+757 DISKALTLI

-784 EGQLISNDFL
+784 DGQLLSNNFL
-794 AFLKRKGNEGF
+794 AFLKRKRNEGY
-805 KSIKIQP
+805 KSIKIQS
-812 IPVFPFIGFAGSGKS
+812 IPTFPFIGFAGSGKS
-827 FGLIEQLIDGD
+827 FGLIEKLIDGD

-845 TAPRKKIIGQIHDKI
+845 TAPRKKIIGQIHEKI
-860 DSRQY
+860 DLRQY

-873 KKNFSTFENTL
+873 KRNFSTFENTL

-893 VIDECSLNP
+893 VMDECSLNP
-902 PGFIDLLLLKSLD
+902 PGFIDLVLLKSLD
-915 SIIRKSNKD
+915 SIIRKSSKD
-924 FDFFFSSSVLS
+924 FDFFFSSSILS
-935 EGIIANIASPVAC
+935 EGVIANVASPIAC
-948 LAATGDVLQSSFYS
+948 IAATGDILQSSFYS
-962 ESCGKLMQCKNDLK
+962 ESCGQLMQYKNDLK
-976 TICSLSHLR
+976 TLCSLSNLK

-993 RFGYFSGFLKL
+993 RFGYFTGFLKL
-1004 GYYNQLES
+1004 GYYNQSDS
-1012 KAFTIDNMGTLLKAV
+1012 KAFTIDNMETLLKAV

-1061 GSTFNSVILIVT
+1061 GCTFNSVILIVT
-1073 RDFFSNPIETIIVA
+1073 RDFFSNPIEAMIVA

-1099 PAAIKNEMDFLERR
+1099 PAAIQSEMDFLRRR

-1122 KNFSILDDLIKD
+1122 KNFSVLDDLIKE

-1162 SELSLVNEIKLPQI
+1162 SELSLVNEIKLPQTM
-1176 EENLVEVKENLKTHL
+1176 ESPVELKENLKTHL

-1204 EMRAREEREFKKYG
+1204 EMRARENREFKKYG
-1218 VGWSKQFKDEPNSRD
+1218 VGWSKQFKDEPNQRD

-1265 LIFKNPLS
+1265 LVFKNPLS

-1285 KELLDIFLKKVPL
+1285 KELLDIFLRKVPL
-1298 IPSFDQKMYDDSITE
+1298 IPSFDQKMYEESISE

-1332 STTDWPINEIFLF
+1332 STTDWPVNEIFLF

-1411 VKSHDFS
+1411 VKSYDFS

-1431 SQDCY
+1431 SQDSY
-1436 TLAFEYELLRYL
+1436 TLAFEYELLKYL

-1521 ENQLH
+1521 ENTQHL
-1526 SNLLKKFSLKAKVDF
+1526 NLLKKFSLKAKVDF

-1546 FCGWNLSKYGIVK
+1546 FCGWNLSTYGIVK

-1590 AYNKGDHLFEIL
+1590 AYSKGDHLFEIL

-1611 NLTRFFVRNGRLLK
+1611 NLTRFFVKHGKLLK
-1625 GESKRKFMETKEVEG
+1625 GESKKKFMETKDIEG
-1640 GLFGECD
+1640 GLFGECE
-1647 FGNEGTFKDYI
+1647 FGNDSIFRDYI
-1658 NRVKK
+1658 DRVKN
-1663 KVEIDLINSKIAKV
+1663 KVSIDQLNDKILKIETEM
-1677 NNELN
+1677 NR
-1682 EFDPKVYMLNKMSFA
+1682 FDSRIYKINKMSFV
-1697 TSTTFFEAGHVAANE
+1697 TSTTIFEAGHVTPNK
-1712 FNQLESLPAQTHW
+1712 FNQLNNLSPQTHW
-1725 PYDEVRPYMPMNLRN
+1725 PYDEVRSYMPLNLKN
-1740 SYESRIRDNKLL
+1740 SYESRVKGNKIL
-1752 SILRDQRSLCYP
+1752 SILKNQRSLCELG
-1764 DSGSILGSR
+1764 SGSILGSR
-1773 VLEGLKMFKE
+1773 VLEGLKTFKE
-1783 ECRSYQSRSSFKE
+1783 KCRSYQSRNLSKE
-1796 LPGTNQEFSL
+1796 LQETNQEYSL
-1806 MQFVRRTYTVMQM
+1806 MRFVRRTFIAMQTP
-1819 RSIPKCLL
+1819 SILKCLP

-1838 LQAALARV
+1838 LQAALVRA

-1861 SKKPLLNTQCFILE
+1861 SRRPLLSTQCFILE

-1886 LRNQSMA
+1886 SRSRSMA
-1893 ELCTLI
+1893 ELCTLTQG
-1899 PDFSTKMMHA
+1899 FWTSMMHA

-1917 KLDQLITYIGQITQC
+1917 RQAQPITYIGQIIQC
-1932 PLMIQ
+1932 PRMIQ
-1937 TCIEQLGSSLN
+1937 TCIELLGSSLN
-1948 LMQSTLLTIPTCSLS
+1948 LTQSMLLTIPICSSLI
-1963 TLGSCISSA
+1963 LESCTSLA
-1972 IRALQRRQL
+1972 TRALQKRQL
-1981 PQMLELNFRRFSGLL
+1981 PQMLERNFKHFLGLL
-1996 DYQILNPFLKMR
+1996 DYRTLNPFSRMR
-2008 ILSTLQLWLSS
+2008 ISSTLHLWLSS
-2019 MSVLIKALG
+2019 MLVLIR
-2028 KVAFSKVHHAQQELG
+2028 AFGRVVSSKVHHAQQELE
-2043 DIMPEAKNRVL
+2043 DTMPEVKNKVL
-2054 NQSQKLLEKILNNN
+2054 SQSQSLLREILDNKEKIC
-2068 GKEIYLGQIHIG
+2068 LGQIHVG
-2080 LKIISS
+2080 LKIFSS
-2086 IQNKGFQ
+2086 IQNRGFQ
-2093 LIKNSSTRLTS
+2093 LIRNSSTNLIS
-2104 AIYKGGIQISGM
+2104 AILREGIQISGM

-2162 ATPAITLS
+2162 ATPAIILS

>member
-38 TLSRHFA
+38 VLSKHFA
-45 FALKPSQRN
+45 FALKPSQRT

-68 KTHPHPVSKTIEN
+68 KTHPHPVSKIIEN
-81 HLLYCVVSNMISD
+81 HLLYCVVSNMISN

-101 SIKETKAEYIW
+101 SIKESKAEYIW

-130 KDAFRYSQTNTVNG
+130 KDAFRYSPVNAVNG

-152 CANLARRFNSRAIKP
+152 CANLARRFNSGAIKP
-167 DCFFIHDEVHFWSPS
+167 DCFFIHDEIHFWSSS

-206 VEGLDYS
+206 IEGLDYS
-213 FNSVAYDFQKVGGNL
+213 FNSVAYDFMKVDGNL

-245 SWLLSCN
+245 PWLLRCN
-252 KISMVKNGETFSY
+252 KISMIKNGETFSY

-287 ESTRFFND
+287 ESVRFFND
-295 FDCLDMRKLLPVN
+295 FDCLDMRKLLPIN
-308 VENGKI
+308 VENGRIK
-314 RGYNIRTW
+314 GYNIRTW
-322 VFRKILSYIVCLKK
+322 VFKKILSYIVCLKK

-367 LMTRVKVFNK
+367 LLTRVKIFNK
-377 RSPWDFLSDV
+377 RSPWSFLSDA
-387 RNYIDSWVIQS
+387 RNYVDSWIIKS

-413 ELIRDWIA
+413 ELIRDWIT
-421 NAESLR
+421 NADSLN
-427 IQVNCKSLVFSSTF
+427 IQIKCSTLNFSSSF
-441 DQINTDCI
+441 ELVDANDISRVGECI
-449 SSVSNSILNN
+449 LKNVSSGLSNA
-459 VANNFLSVIEACRNW
+459 VEACRNW
-474 TTRKR
+474 VTSKR
-479 FDGGGYSM
+479 FSGGGYSM
-487 VSRNGLLVDSASQK
+487 VGRNGLLVDSMRQNTSF
-501 ISYSPEVYTD
+501 SSEVFVD
-511 LFPSIVRP
+511 LFPSVVRD
-519 AFYSDSAFPMLESF
+519 AFYSDLNFSVVESF
-533 EPKWNYLSGSWV
+533 EPKWDYLLGSWI
-545 FDFRQLRL
+545 FNHKQLRL
-553 CYQQS
+553 CYEEEQ
-558 TSDDTS
+558 SDD
-564 MKDDD
+564 D
-569 EFSANNLEEKEEI
+569 NEEDV
-582 SESPNPSPFLNSEV
+582 SGESNDSSFEGVKSIQGPASPFVQSSNE
-596 EKGETSLESKEVADS
+596 EGETSKQPERAISS
-611 EQDEKNV
+611 EQKKEKARTND
-618 RKNACFFEAVGETIG
+618 CFFKAVGETIG
-633 VSANSM
+633 VPSNLL
-639 INKILCSNLPTLQP
+639 IEKILCSNSPDLKP
-653 VVEQLMLDHPMSSK
+653 VIEQLNLDHPISSK
-667 LLEICCE
+667 LLEVCCK

-681 IYYGNSIIKLN
+681 IYYGDSIIKLN
-692 DNANM
+692 DDSNM

-709 FCINKEGIRTPRD
+709 FCINQER
-722 GQLKDPEVGPQVFI
+722 LKTSNDSQIKTPEVGPQAFI
-736 GSIFSKTYGMGSSA
+736 GSIFSKTYGSGSSA
-750 PINLSEI
+750 PIHLDQI
-757 DISKSLTLI
+757 DITKALTLV

-776 RVDRKAIL
+776 RVDRKAIA
-784 EGQLISNDFL
+784 EGHLISNSFL
-794 AFLKRKGNEGF
+794 AFLKRKSNEGH
-805 KSIKIQP
+805 KVIKIQSL
-812 IPVFPFIGFAGSGKS
+812 PVYPFFGFAGSGKS
-827 FGLIEQLIDGD
+827 FGLTERLINGD

-845 TAPRKKIIGQIHDKI
+845 TAPRKKIVGQIHDRI

-865 EDKMKISR
+865 DDKLKISR
-873 KKNFSTFENTL
+873 KRNFSTFENTL
-884 LSLINKPLV
+884 LSLVNKPLV
-893 VIDECSLNP
+893 VMDECSLNP
-902 PGFIDLLLLKSLD
+902 PGFIDLILIKSLD

-924 FDFFFSSSVLS
+924 FEHFFSSSVLS
-935 EGIIANIASPVAC
+935 EGIIANVVSPIACIAV
-948 LAATGDVLQSSFYS
+948 TGDILQSSFYS
-962 ESCGKLMQCKNDLK
+962 ESCGKLMQHKNDIK
-976 TICSLSHLR
+976 TLCALSHLR

-993 RFGYFSGFLKL
+993 RFGYFTGFLKL
-1004 GYYNQLES
+1004 GYYNQMES
-1012 KAFTIDNMGTLLKAV
+1012 KAFTIDNMDTLQKAI

-1041 ADKSDF
+1041 VDKSDF

-1054 CTINESQ
+1054 CTINEAQ

-1073 RDFFSNPIETIIVA
+1073 RDFFSNPIEAIVVA

-1099 PAAIKNEMDFLERR
+1099 PAAIQGEMDFLSRR

-1122 KNFSILDDLIKD
+1122 KNFSVLDDLIKD

-1147 GHDFEIKLEGDPFLK
+1147 GHDFEIKLAGDPFLK
-1162 SELSLVNEIKLPQI
+1162 GELSLVNEIKLPQI
-1176 EENLVEVKENLKTHL
+1176 EENSIEIKENLKTHL
-1191 PISYSG
+1191 PISYSR
-1197 LWNLEIS
+1197 LWNLETS
-1204 EMRAREEREFKKYG
+1204 EMRARENREFKKFG
-1218 VGWSKQFKDEPNSRD
+1218 VGWSKQFKDEPNQRD

-1265 LIFKNPLS
+1265 LVFKNPLN

-1285 KELLDIFLKKVPL
+1285 KELLSIFLKKIPL
-1298 IPSFDQKMYDDSITE
+1298 QSNFDQKMYDESVSE

-1332 STTDWPINEIFLF
+1332 STTDWPTNEIFLF

-1411 VKSHDFS
+1411 VRSYDFS

-1431 SQDCY
+1431 SQDSY
-1436 TLAFEYELLRYL
+1436 TLAFEYELLKYL
-1448 GVSNNLIEDYLYL
+1448 GVSNSLIEDYLYL

-1510 GDDMCANVRLP
+1510 GDDMCANARLP
-1521 ENQLH
+1521 ENKEH
-1526 SNLLKKFSLKAKVDF
+1526 SSLLRKFSLKAKVDF

-1546 FCGWNLSKYGIVK
+1546 FCGWNISRYGIVK

-1602 SEKELEHHY
+1602 NEKELEHHY
-1611 NLTRFFVRNGRLLK
+1611 NLTRFFVQNGKFLK
-1625 GESKRKFMETKEVEG
+1625 GESRRKFMETKEIEG
-1640 GLFGECD
+1640 GLFGECN
-1647 FGNEGTFKDYI
+1647 FGNESIFENYI
-1658 NRVKK
+1658 NRVKNK
-1663 KVEIDLINSKIAKV
+1663 IEIDMLNSRIAKV
-1677 NNELN
+1677 NKELN
-1682 EFDPKVYMLNKMSFA
+1682 EFDPKVYMFNKMGFV
-1697 TSTTFFEAGHVAANE
+1697 TSTTIFEVGHASANE
-1712 FNQLESLPAQTHW
+1712 SNQLESLPAQTHW

-1740 SYESRIRDNKLL
+1740 SYESRTKSNKLL
-1752 SILRDQRSLCYP
+1752 SISRNQRSLCHP
-1764 DSGSILGSR
+1764 DSGSVLGSR
-1773 VLEGLKMFKE
+1773 VLEGLKIFKK
-1783 ECRSYQSRSSFKE
+1783 ECQSYQSKGFFRES
-1796 LPGTNQEFSL
+1796 QETSQESLL
-1806 MQFVRRTYTVMQM
+1806 MQFVRKTYIVMQM
-1819 RSIPKCLL
+1819 PSTQRCSR

-1838 LQAALARV
+1838 LQAALAKA
-1846 TLHSSIFLMKLSWRL
+1846 TLHSSIFLMRLSWKLLR
-1861 SKKPLLNTQCFILE
+1861 KPLLNTQCFILE
-1875 QSSYVLHAFSS
+1875 RSSYALHAFSS
-1886 LRNQSMA
+1886 LRNQSTGG
-1893 ELCTLI
+1893 LCILI
-1899 PDFSTKMMHA
+1899 PGFWTKMMHV
-1909 KQVLVSNC
+1909 KQALVSNYR
-1917 KLDQLITYIGQITQC
+1917 LDRPITFIGQIIQC
-1932 PLMIQ
+1932 PHMIQ
-1937 TCIEQLGSSLN
+1937 TCTELLGSSLN
-1948 LMQSTLLTIPTCSLS
+1948 LMQSMLLTIPTCSLS
-1963 TLGSCISSA
+1963 ILESCINSA
-1972 IRALQRRQL
+1972 TRVLQRKQL
-1981 PQMLELNFRRFSGLL
+1981 LQMSGLNFKHFSDLL
-1996 DYQILNPFLKMR
+1996 GCQILSPFSRTK
-2008 ILSTLQLWLSS
+2008 ILLTLQLWLSS
-2019 MSVLIKALG
+2019 MSVLIRALG
-2028 KVAFSKVHHAQQELG
+2028 RVAFSKVHHARQELG
-2043 DIMPEAKNRVL
+2043 DIMPEVKDKVL
-2054 NQSQKLLEKILNNN
+2054 SQSQELLEKILSNK
-2068 GKEIYLGQIHIG
+2068 KEICLGQIHVG
-2080 LKIISS
+2080 LKIFSL

-2093 LIKNSSTRLTS
+2093 LIKNSSTGSIS
-2104 AIYKGGIQISGM
+2104 AILRGGVQISSM

-2162 ATPAITLS
+2162 ATPAIILS

-2214 IENQEALTAH
+2214 IENQEGLTAH

-2240 WGVVGAEGKFAGLT
+2240 WGVVGAEGKFSGLT

>member
-38 TLSRHFA
+38 VLSRHFA
-45 FALKPSQRN
+45 FALKPSQRT

-68 KTHPHPVSKTIEN
+68 KTHPHPVSKIIEN
-81 HLLYCVVSNMISD
+81 HLLYCVVSNMISN

-101 SIKETKAEYIW
+101 SIKEVKAEYIW
-112 NKNTPDTVRE
+112 NKNTADTVRE

-130 KDAFRYSQTNTVNG
+130 KDAFRYGPTNTVNG
-144 GLNNFSFF
+144 GINNFSFF
-152 CANLARRFNSRAIKP
+152 CANLNRRFNNRAIKP
-167 DCFFIHDEVHFWSPS
+167 DCFFIHDEVHFWSPA

-189 TIEPK
+189 TVEPK

-206 VEGLDYS
+206 LEGLDYS
-213 FNSVAYDFQKVGGNL
+213 FNSVAYDFKKVDGNL

-236 GKPYQQPID
+236 GKPYQQPMD
-245 SWLLSCN
+245 PWLLKCN
-252 KISMVKNGETFSY
+252 RISMIKNGETFSY
-265 SIGLLESIGANH
+265 SIGLLESVGANH

-295 FDCLDMRKLLPVN
+295 FDCLDMRKLLPIN

-314 RGYNIRTW
+314 KGYNIRAW
-322 VFRKILSYIVCLKK
+322 VFKKILSYIVCLKK

-345 LRQLSDSSPSPDELL
+345 LRQLSDSSPSSDELL

-367 LMTRVKVFNK
+367 LMTRVKIFNK
-377 RSPWDFLSDV
+377 RSPWSFLSDAK
-387 RNYIDSWVIQS
+387 NYVDSWIIQS

-421 NAESLR
+421 NAESLK
-427 IQVNCKSLVFSSTF
+427 IQTTCSSLTFSDSF
-441 DQINTDCI
+441 EMIKTDSI
-449 SSVSNSILNN
+449 SEFGEHILGNISGG
-459 VANNFLSVIEACRNW
+459 LSSAIEACRNW
-474 TTRKR
+474 LTSKR
-479 FDGGGYSM
+479 FSGGSYSM
-487 VSRNGLLVDSASQK
+487 VGRNGLLVDSMRQNTSF
-501 ISYSPEVYTD
+501 SSEVFVD
-511 LFPSIVRP
+511 LFPSTIRP
-519 AFYSDSAFPMLESF
+519 AFYSDPNFNKVESF
-533 EPKWNYLSGSWV
+533 EPEWDFLLGSWIFNHKQV
-545 FDFRQLRL
+545 RL
-553 CYQQS
+553 CYEPS
-558 TSDDTS
+558 DSHADSEEDINRTS
-564 MKDDD
+564 
-569 EFSANNLEEKEEI
+569 
-582 SESPNPSPFLNSEV
+582 
-596 EKGETSLESKEVADS
+596 ETSSPEKTVADS
-611 EQDEKNV
+611 SSVSPFVSSNHEEGTSSQQSEEKTISEQEKKET
-618 RKNACFFEAVGETIG
+618 RKNDCFFKAIGETIG
-633 VSANSM
+633 TPANSL
-639 INKILCSNLPTLQP
+639 IERILCSDSEDLKP
-653 VVEQLMLDHPMSSK
+653 VIEQLNLDHPISSK
-667 LLEICCE
+667 LLEVCCK

-681 IYYGNSIIKLN
+681 IYYGDSIIKLN
-692 DNANM
+692 DDINM

-709 FCINKEGIRTPRD
+709 FCISQERSKIP
-722 GQLKDPEVGPQVFI
+722 KDSQIKVPEVGPQSFI
-736 GSIFSKTYGMGSSA
+736 GSIFSKTYGSGSSA
-750 PINLSEI
+750 PIYLGQI
-757 DISKSLTLI
+757 DITKALALV

-784 EGQLISNDFL
+784 EGQLISNGFL
-794 AFLKRKGNEGF
+794 AYLKRKNNEGH
-805 KSIKIQP
+805 KVIKIQSL
-812 IPVFPFIGFAGSGKS
+812 PVYPFIGFAGSGKS
-827 FGLIEQLIDGD
+827 FGLTEKLINGD
-838 CSQNFIF
+838 CSQNFMF
-845 TAPRKKIIGQIHDKI
+845 TAPRKKIIGQIHERI

-865 EDKMKISR
+865 DDKLKISR

-884 LSLINKPLV
+884 LSLVNKPLV
-893 VIDECSLNP
+893 IMDECSLNP
-902 PGFIDLLLLKSLD
+902 PGFIDLVLIKSLD

-924 FDFFFSSSVLS
+924 FDHFFSSSVLS
-935 EGIIANIASPVAC
+935 EGIIANVASPIAC
-948 LAATGDVLQSSFYS
+948 IAVTGDTLQSSFYS
-962 ESCGKLMQCKNDLK
+962 ESCGKLMQYKNDIK
-976 TICSLSHLR
+976 TLCALSHTR

-993 RFGYFSGFLKL
+993 RFGYFTGFLKL
-1004 GYYNQLES
+1004 GYYNQMES
-1012 KAFTIDNMGTLLKAV
+1012 KAFTIDNMETLQKAI

-1054 CTINESQ
+1054 CTINEAQ

-1073 RDFFSNPIETIIVA
+1073 RDFFSNPIESIIVA

-1099 PAAIKNEMDFLERR
+1099 PAAIQGEMDFLSRR

-1122 KNFSILDDLIKD
+1122 KNFNVLDNLIKD
-1134 KLNPFQLVQEDPF
+1134 KLNPFQLIQEDPF
-1147 GHDFEIKLEGDPFLK
+1147 GHDFEVKLEGDPFLK
-1162 SELSLVNEIKLPQI
+1162 SELSLVNEIKLQQI
-1176 EENLVEVKENLKTHL
+1176 EENSIEFKENLKTHL

-1204 EMRAREEREFKKYG
+1204 EMRAREDREFKKFG
-1218 VGWSKQFKDEPNSRD
+1218 VGWSKQFKDEPNQKD

-1265 LIFKNPLS
+1265 LVFKNPLS

-1285 KELLDIFLKKVPL
+1285 KELLNIFLRKVPL
-1298 IPSFDQKMYDDSITE
+1298 MPNFDQRMYDESVSE

-1332 STTDWPINEIFLF
+1332 STTDWPTNEIFLF

-1411 VKSHDFS
+1411 VKSYDFS

-1431 SQDCY
+1431 SQDSY

-1448 GVSNNLIEDYLYL
+1448 GVSNSLIEDYLYL

-1521 ENQLH
+1521 ENHEH
-1526 SNLLKKFSLKAKVDF
+1526 SSLLKKFSLKAKVDF

-1546 FCGWNLSKYGIVK
+1546 FCGWNLSRYGIVK
-1559 KPELIAARLAVAKQ
+1559 KPELIAARLAVARQ

-1611 NLTRFFVRNGRLLK
+1611 NLTRFFVKNSKLLK
-1625 GESKRKFMETKEVEG
+1625 GESKKKFMETKEIEG

-1647 FGNEGTFKDYI
+1647 FGNDSIFKDYI
-1658 NRVKK
+1658 NRVKN
-1663 KVEIDLINSKIAKV
+1663 KVEIDL
-1677 NNELN
+1677 LN
-1682 EFDPKVYMLNKMSFA
+1682 ERILRINTEMNQFDPRVYMMNKIGFV
-1697 TSTTFFEAGHVAANE
+1697 TSTSMFEAGQIASNE
-1712 FNQLESLPAQTHW
+1712 SNQSKSLLPQTSW
-1725 PYDEVRPYMPMNLRN
+1725 PYDEVKPYMPLSLRN
-1740 SYESRIRDNKLL
+1740 SYESRTKGNRLL
-1752 SILRDQRSLCYP
+1752 FILRNQKHLC
-1764 DSGSILGSR
+1764 DLGSGSILGLR
-1773 VLEGLKMFKE
+1773 VLEGLKIFKE
-1783 ECRSYQSRSSFKE
+1783 ECRSYQSRSFFKGSQE
-1796 LPGTNQEFSL
+1796 TNQGFSL
-1806 MQFVRRTYTVMQM
+1806 MQFVQRTFTVMQM
-1819 RSIPKCLL
+1819 PSIPKCSQ

-1838 LQAALARV
+1838 LQAALVKAM
-1846 TLHSSIFLMKLSWRL
+1846 LHSSIFLMKSSWRL
-1861 SKKPLLNTQCFILE
+1861 SKKPLLSTQCFILG

-1886 LRNQSMA
+1886 LKSRSMA

-1899 PDFSTKMMHA
+1899 PGFWTKMMHA
-1909 KQVLVSNC
+1909 KQALVSSC
-1917 KLDQLITYIGQITQC
+1917 KLDQPITFIGQIIQC
-1932 PLMIQ
+1932 PHMIQ
-1937 TCIEQLGSSLN
+1937 TCIGLLESSLN
-1948 LMQSTLLTIPTCSLS
+1948 SMQSMLLTIPTYSSLI
-1963 TLGSCISSA
+1963 LESCTSSV

-1981 PQMLELNFRRFSGLL
+1981 PQMLGHSFKHFLGLL
-1996 DYQILNPFLKMR
+1996 DYQILNPFLRMK
-2008 ILSTLQLWLSS
+2008 ILSILQLWHSLT
-2019 MSVLIKALG
+2019 SVLTRVSRKVVSLKA
-2028 KVAFSKVHHAQQELG
+2028 HHVQQEPEG
-2043 DIMPEAKNRVL
+2043 IMPEARDRVL
-2054 NQSQKLLEKILNNN
+2054 SQSQKLLVKILNNK
-2068 GKEIYLGQIHIG
+2068 KEICLGQIHVG
-2080 LKIISS
+2080 LKIFSS
-2086 IQNKGFQ
+2086 IQNRGFQ
-2093 LIKNSSTRLTS
+2093 LIKNSSTDLIS
-2104 AIYKGGIQISGM
+2104 VILKGGTQISSM

>member
-38 TLSRHFA
+38 ILSKHFA

-68 KTHPHPVSKTIEN
+68 KTHPHPVSKIIEN
-81 HLLYCVVSNMISD
+81 HLLYCVVSNMISN

-112 NKNTPDTVRE
+112 NKNTADTVRE

-130 KDAFRYSQTNTVNG
+130 KDAFRYSPINTVNG
-144 GLNNFSFF
+144 GVNNFSFF
-152 CANLARRFNSRAIKP
+152 CSNLVRRFNNRAIKP
-167 DCFFIHDEVHFWSPS
+167 DCFFIHDEVHFWSS
-182 ELCEFLF
+182 AELCEFLF
-189 TIEPK
+189 TVEPK

-206 VEGLDYS
+206 LEGLDYS
-213 FNSVAYDFQKVGGNL
+213 FNSVAYDFKKVDGNL

-245 SWLLSCN
+245 PWLLRCN
-252 KISMVKNGETFSY
+252 KISMIRNGETFSY
-265 SIGLLESIGANH
+265 SIGLLESVGANH

-295 FDCLDMRKLLPVN
+295 FDCLDMRKLLPIN

-314 RGYNIRTW
+314 KGYNIRTW
-322 VFRKILSYIVCLKK
+322 VFKKILSYIVCLKK

-345 LRQLSDSSPSPDELL
+345 LRQLSDSSPSSDELL

-367 LMTRVKVFNK
+367 LMTRVKIFNK
-377 RSPWDFLSDV
+377 RSPWSFLSDV
-387 RNYIDSWVIQS
+387 KNYVDSWIIQS

-421 NAESLR
+421 NAESLK
-427 IQVNCKSLVFSSTF
+427 IQTTCSSLTFSSSFEIIKNDSISTAGE
-441 DQINTDCI
+441 CI
-449 SSVSNSILNN
+449 LENVSDK
-459 VANNFLSVIEACRNW
+459 LSGVIKTCKNW
-474 TTRKR
+474 VTSKR
-479 FDGGGYSM
+479 FSGGSYSM
-487 VSRNGLLVDSASQK
+487 VGRNGLLVDSMHQNTSF
-501 ISYSPEVYTD
+501 SSEVFVD

-519 AFYSDSAFPMLESF
+519 AFYSDPNFSELESF
-533 EPKWNYLSGSWV
+533 EPKWNFFLGAWIP
-545 FDFRQLRL
+545 DHRQLRL
-553 CYQQS
+553 CYEQSHSHDDIEGDISATSETSKHKEVELDSSLASPFMYSSYEEGVSSQQS
-558 TSDDTS
+558 
-564 MKDDD
+564 
-569 EFSANNLEEKEEI
+569 NNEITHELEKREK
-582 SESPNPSPFLNSEV
+582 
-596 EKGETSLESKEVADS
+596 
-611 EQDEKNV
+611 V
-618 RKNACFFEAVGETIG
+618 RTNDCFFKAVGETIG
-633 VSANSM
+633 VPANSL
-639 INKILCSNLPTLQP
+639 IERILCSDSPELKP
-653 VVEQLMLDHPMSSK
+653 VIEQLNLDHPISSK
-667 LLEICCE
+667 LLETCCK

-681 IYYGNSIIKLN
+681 IYYGDSMIKLN
-692 DNANM
+692 DDVNM

-709 FCINKEGIRTPRD
+709 FCINQERSRVP
-722 GQLKDPEVGPQVFI
+722 KDSQIKVPEVGPQSFI
-736 GSIFSKTYGMGSSA
+736 GSIFSKTYGSGSSA
-750 PINLSEI
+750 PIHLNQI
-757 DISKSLTLI
+757 DISKALDLI

-784 EGQLISNDFL
+784 EGQLISNSFL
-794 AFLKRKGNEGF
+794 AFLKRKSNEGH
-805 KSIKIQP
+805 KVIKIQSL
-812 IPVFPFIGFAGSGKS
+812 PVYPFIGFAGSGKS
-827 FGLIEQLIDGD
+827 FGLTEKLINGD
-838 CSQNFIF
+838 CSQNFLF
-845 TAPRKKIIGQIHDKI
+845 TAPRKKIVGQIHERI

-865 EDKMKISR
+865 DDKLKTSR
-873 KKNFSTFENTL
+873 KRNFSTFENTL
-884 LSLINKPLV
+884 LSLVNKPL
-893 VIDECSLNP
+893 IIMDECSLNP
-902 PGFIDLLLLKSLD
+902 PGFIDLILIKSLD

-924 FDFFFSSSVLS
+924 FDHFFSSSVLS
-935 EGIIANIASPVAC
+935 EGIIANVASPIAC
-948 LAATGDVLQSSFYS
+948 IAVTGDILQSSFYS
-962 ESCGKLMQCKNDLK
+962 ESCGKLMQHKNDIK
-976 TICSLSHLR
+976 TLCALSQTR

-993 RFGYFSGFLKL
+993 RFGYFTGFLKL
-1004 GYYNQLES
+1004 GYYNQMES
-1012 KAFTIDNMGTLLKAV
+1012 RAFTIDNMDTLQKAI
-1027 GTSMDKFGVLVTSR
+1027 GNSMDKFGVLVTSR

-1054 CTINESQ
+1054 CTINEAQ

-1073 RDFFSNPIETIIVA
+1073 RDFFSNPIESIIVA

-1099 PAAIKNEMDFLERR
+1099 PAAIQGEMDFLKRR
-1113 FPIHSNVVL
+1113 FPIHSGVVL
-1122 KNFSILDDLIKD
+1122 KNFSVLDDLIKD

-1162 SELSLVNEIKLPQI
+1162 GELSLVNEIKLQQI
-1176 EENLVEVKENLKTHL
+1176 EENSIETRENLKTHL
-1191 PISYSG
+1191 PISYSR

-1204 EMRAREEREFKKYG
+1204 EMRARENREFKKFG
-1218 VGWSKQFKDEPNSRD
+1218 VGWSKQFKDEPNQKD
-1233 QVEDNCAMLP
+1233 QMEDNCAMLP
-1243 EAVFPRHFANDDLTF
+1243 EAVFPRHFASDDLTF

-1265 LIFKNPLS
+1265 LVFKNPLM

-1285 KELLDIFLKKVPL
+1285 KELLSIFLKKVPL
-1298 IPSFDQKMYDDSITE
+1298 TPSFDQRMYDESVSE

-1332 STTDWPINEIFLF
+1332 STTDWPTNEIFLF

-1397 YIHQKKNFDELEKW
+1397 YIHQKKNFDELEEW
-1411 VKSHDFS
+1411 VKSYDFS

-1431 SQDCY
+1431 SQDSY
-1436 TLAFEYELLRYL
+1436 TLAFEYELLKYL
-1448 GVSNNLIEDYLYL
+1448 GVSNSLIEDYLYL

-1521 ENQLH
+1521 ENHQH
-1526 SNLLKKFSLKAKVDF
+1526 SDLLKKFSLKAKVDF
-1541 TRSPT
+1541 TSSPT
-1546 FCGWNLSKYGIVK
+1546 FCGWNLSRYGIVK

-1611 NLTRFFVRNGRLLK
+1611 NLTRFFVKNSKLLK
-1625 GESKRKFMETKEVEG
+1625 GESKKKLMETKELEG

-1647 FGNEGTFKDYI
+1647 FGNDSIFRDYI
-1658 NRVKK
+1658 NRVKN
-1663 KVEIDLINSKIAKV
+1663 KVEIDLLNERILKI
-1677 NNELN
+1677 NNEMN
-1682 EFDPKVYMLNKMSFA
+1682 RFNPEVYTMNKIGFV
-1697 TSTTFFEAGHVAANE
+1697 TSTTMFKVGHVAPNE
-1712 FNQLESLPAQTHW
+1712 FNQLKSLTPQTNW
-1725 PYDEVRPYMPMNLRN
+1725 PHDEVRPYMPLNLMN
-1740 SYESRIRDNKLL
+1740 SHESRARNNKLL
-1752 SILRDQRSLCYP
+1752 SILQGQKYLRDLG
-1764 DSGSILGSR
+1764 SGSVLGSR
-1773 VLEGLKMFKE
+1773 VLGGLKTFRE
-1783 ECRSYQSRSSFKE
+1783 ECQSYQSRSSFRE
-1796 LPGTNQEFSL
+1796 SREMSQGSSL
-1806 MQFVRRTYTVMQM
+1806 MQFVRRTYTAMQM
-1819 RSIPKCLL
+1819 PSIPRFSQLL
-1827 LLKDF
+1827 RGF

-1838 LQAALARV
+1838 LQAALARA

-1861 SKKPLLNTQCFILE
+1861 SKRPLLSTQCFILE
-1875 QSSYVLHAFSS
+1875 QSSYVLHVFSS
-1886 LRNQSMA
+1886 LRSQSME

-1899 PDFSTKMMHA
+1899 PDSWTKMMHA

-1917 KLDQLITYIGQITQC
+1917 RLGQPIIFIGQIIQC
-1932 PLMIQ
+1932 PRMIQ
-1937 TCIEQLGSSLN
+1937 TCIGLLESSSSLI
-1948 LMQSTLLTIPTCSLS
+1948 QSMLLTIPTYSSLI
-1963 TLGSCISSA
+1963 LESCTNLA
-1972 IRALQRRQL
+1972 IKALRRKQL
-1981 PQMLELNFRRFSGLL
+1981 PRMLELNFRHFLGHL
-1996 DYQILNPFLKMR
+1996 DYQTLNPFSRMK
-2008 ILSTLQLWLSS
+2008 ILSTLQRWLSS
-2019 MSVLIKALG
+2019 MLALTKALG
-2028 KVAFSKVHHAQQELG
+2028 KVVSSKAHHVQQELE
-2043 DIMPEAKNRVL
+2043 DTMPEARDRVL
-2054 NQSQKLLEKILNNN
+2054 SQSRKLLEKILDNR
-2068 GKEIYLGQIHIG
+2068 KEICLGQIHVD
-2080 LKIISS
+2080 LKIFSS
-2086 IQNKGFQ
+2086 IQNRGFQ
-2093 LIKNSSTRLTS
+2093 LIKNSSTSLIS
-2104 AIYKGGIQISGM
+2104 AILKGGTRVSNM

-2162 ATPAITLS
+2162 ATPAIILS

>member
-38 TLSRHFA
+38 ILSRHFA
-45 FALKPSQRN
+45 FALKPSQRT

-68 KTHPHPVSKTIEN
+68 KTHPHPVSKIIEN
-81 HLLYCVVSNMISD
+81 HLLYCVVSNMISN

-101 SIKETKAEYIW
+101 SIKEVKAEYIW
-112 NKNTPDTVRE
+112 NKNTADTVRE

-130 KDAFRYSQTNTVNG
+130 KDAFRYGPTNTVNG
-144 GLNNFSFF
+144 GINNFSFF
-152 CANLARRFNSRAIKP
+152 CANLNRRFNNRAIKP
-167 DCFFIHDEVHFWSPS
+167 DCFFIHDEVHFWSPA

-189 TIEPK
+189 TVEPK

-206 VEGLDYS
+206 LEGLDYS
-213 FNSVAYDFQKVGGNL
+213 FNSVAYDFKKVDGNL

-236 GKPYQQPID
+236 GKPYQQPMD
-245 SWLLSCN
+245 PWLLKCN
-252 KISMVKNGETFSY
+252 KISMIKNGETFSY
-265 SIGLLESIGANH
+265 SIGLLESVGANH

-295 FDCLDMRKLLPVN
+295 FDCLDMRKLLPIN

-314 RGYNIRTW
+314 KGYNIRTW
-322 VFRKILSYIVCLKK
+322 VFKKILSYIVCLKK

-345 LRQLSDSSPSPDELL
+345 LRQLSDSSPSSDELL

-367 LMTRVKVFNK
+367 LMTRVKIFNK
-377 RSPWDFLSDV
+377 RSPWSFLSDAK
-387 RNYIDSWVIQS
+387 NYVDSWIIQS

-421 NAESLR
+421 NAESLK
-427 IQVNCKSLVFSSTF
+427 IQTTCSSLTFSDSF
-441 DQINTDCI
+441 EMIKTDSI
-449 SSVSNSILNN
+449 SEFGEHILGNISGG
-459 VANNFLSVIEACRNW
+459 LSSAIEACRNW
-474 TTRKR
+474 LTSKR
-479 FDGGGYSM
+479 FSGGSYSM
-487 VSRNGLLVDSASQK
+487 VGRNGLLVDSMHQNTSF
-501 ISYSPEVYTD
+501 SSEVFVD
-511 LFPSIVRP
+511 LFPSTIRP
-519 AFYSDSAFPMLESF
+519 AFYSDPNFNKVESF
-533 EPKWNYLSGSWV
+533 EPEWDFLLGSWIFNHKQV
-545 FDFRQLRL
+545 RL
-553 CYQQS
+553 CYEPS
-558 TSDDTS
+558 DSYADSEEDVNRTS
-564 MKDDD
+564 
-569 EFSANNLEEKEEI
+569 
-582 SESPNPSPFLNSEV
+582 
-596 EKGETSLESKEVADS
+596 ETSSPEKTVADS
-611 EQDEKNV
+611 SSVSPFVSSNNEEGTSSQQSEEKTISEQEKKET
-618 RKNACFFEAVGETIG
+618 RKNDCFFKAVGETIG
-633 VSANSM
+633 IPANSL
-639 INKILCSNLPTLQP
+639 IERILCSDSEDLKP
-653 VVEQLMLDHPMSSK
+653 VIEQLNLDHPISSK
-667 LLEICCE
+667 LLEVCCK

-681 IYYGNSIIKLN
+681 IYYGDSIIKLN
-692 DNANM
+692 DDINM

-709 FCINKEGIRTPRD
+709 FCINQERSKIP
-722 GQLKDPEVGPQVFI
+722 KDSQIKVPEVGPQSFI
-736 GSIFSKTYGMGSSA
+736 GSIFSKTYGSGSSA
-750 PINLSEI
+750 PIHLGQI
-757 DISKSLTLI
+757 DITKALALV

-784 EGQLISNDFL
+784 EGQLISNGFL
-794 AFLKRKGNEGF
+794 AFLKRKNNEGH
-805 KSIKIQP
+805 KVIKIQSL
-812 IPVFPFIGFAGSGKS
+812 PVYPFIGFAGSGKS
-827 FGLIEQLIDGD
+827 FGLTEKLINGD
-838 CSQNFIF
+838 CSQNFMF
-845 TAPRKKIIGQIHDKI
+845 TAPRKKIIGQIHERI

-865 EDKMKISR
+865 DDKLKISR

-884 LSLINKPLV
+884 LSLVNKPLV
-893 VIDECSLNP
+893 IMDECSLNP
-902 PGFIDLLLLKSLD
+902 PGFIDLVLIKSLD

-924 FDFFFSSSVLS
+924 FDHFFSSSVLS
-935 EGIIANIASPVAC
+935 EGIIANVASPIAC
-948 LAATGDVLQSSFYS
+948 IAVTGDTLQSSFYS
-962 ESCGKLMQCKNDLK
+962 ESCGKLMQYKNDIK
-976 TICSLSHLR
+976 TLCALSHTR

-993 RFGYFSGFLKL
+993 RFGYFTGFLKL
-1004 GYYNQLES
+1004 GYYNQMES
-1012 KAFTIDNMGTLLKAV
+1012 KAFTIDNMETLQKAI

-1054 CTINESQ
+1054 CTINEAQ

-1073 RDFFSNPIETIIVA
+1073 RDFFSNPIESIIVA

-1099 PAAIKNEMDFLERR
+1099 PAAIQGEMDFLSRR

-1122 KNFSILDDLIKD
+1122 KNFSVLDSLIRD
-1134 KLNPFQLVQEDPF
+1134 KLNPFQLNQEDPF
-1147 GHDFEIKLEGDPFLK
+1147 GHDFEVKLEGDPFLK
-1162 SELSLVNEIKLPQI
+1162 SELSLVNEIKLQQI
-1176 EENLVEVKENLKTHL
+1176 EENSIESKENLKTHL

-1204 EMRAREEREFKKYG
+1204 EMRAREDREFKKFG
-1218 VGWSKQFKDEPNSRD
+1218 VGWSKQFKDEPNQKD

-1258 WSAVKKR
+1258 RSAVKKR
-1265 LIFKNPLS
+1265 LVFKNPLS

-1285 KELLDIFLKKVPL
+1285 KELLNIFLRKVPL
-1298 IPSFDQKMYDDSITE
+1298 MPNFDQRMYDESVSE

-1319 SKNAAMIGAHHDR
+1319 SKNAAMTGAHHDR
-1332 STTDWPINEIFLF
+1332 STTDWPTNEIFLF

-1411 VKSHDFS
+1411 VKSYDFS

-1431 SQDCY
+1431 SQDSY

-1448 GVSNNLIEDYLYL
+1448 GVSNSLIEDYLYL

-1521 ENQLH
+1521 ENH
-1526 SNLLKKFSLKAKVDF
+1526 EYSSLLKKFSLKAKVDF

-1546 FCGWNLSKYGIVK
+1546 FCGWNLSRYGIVK
-1559 KPELIAARLAVAKQ
+1559 KPELIAARLAVARQ

-1611 NLTRFFVRNGRLLK
+1611 NLTRFFVKNSKLLK
-1625 GESKRKFMETKEVEG
+1625 GESKKKFMETKEIEG

-1647 FGNEGTFKDYI
+1647 FGNDSIFKDYI
-1658 NRVKK
+1658 NRVKN
-1663 KVEIDLINSKIAKV
+1663 KVEIDL
-1677 NNELN
+1677 LN
-1682 EFDPKVYMLNKMSFA
+1682 ERILRINTEMNQFDPRIYMMNKIGFV
-1697 TSTTFFEAGHVAANE
+1697 TSTSMFEAGHIASNE
-1712 FNQLESLPAQTHW
+1712 SNQSKSLPPQTSW
-1725 PYDEVRPYMPMNLRN
+1725 PYDEVKPYMPLSLRN
-1740 SYESRIRDNKLL
+1740 SYESRTKGNRLL
-1752 SILRDQRSLCYP
+1752 SILRNQKHLC
-1764 DSGSILGSR
+1764 DLGSGSILGLR

-1783 ECRSYQSRSSFKE
+1783 ECRSYQSRSFFRESQE
-1796 LPGTNQEFSL
+1796 TNQEFSL
-1806 MQFVRRTYTVMQM
+1806 MQFVQRTFTVMQM
-1819 RSIPKCLL
+1819 PSIPKCSQP
-1827 LLKDF
+1827 LKDF

-1838 LQAALARV
+1838 LQAALVKAM
-1846 TLHSSIFLMKLSWRL
+1846 LHSSIFLMKLSWRL
-1861 SKKPLLNTQCFILE
+1861 SKKPLLSTQCFILG

-1886 LRNQSMA
+1886 LKDRSMA

-1899 PDFSTKMMHA
+1899 PGFWTKIMHA
-1909 KQVLVSNC
+1909 KQVLVSSC
-1917 KLDQLITYIGQITQC
+1917 KLDQPITFIGQIIQC
-1932 PLMIQ
+1932 PHMIQ
-1937 TCIEQLGSSLN
+1937 TCIGLLESSLN
-1948 LMQSTLLTIPTCSLS
+1948 SMQSMLLTIPTYSSLI
-1963 TLGSCISSA
+1963 LESCTSSV
-1972 IRALQRRQL
+1972 IRVLQRRQL
-1981 PQMLELNFRRFSGLL
+1981 PQMLGHSFKHFLGLL
-1996 DYQILNPFLKMR
+1996 DYQILNPFLRMK
-2008 ILSTLQLWLSS
+2008 ILPILQLWHSLT
-2019 MSVLIKALG
+2019 SVLTRVSG
-2028 KVAFSKVHHAQQELG
+2028 KVVSLKAHHVQQEPEG
-2043 DIMPEAKNRVL
+2043 IMPEARDRVL
-2054 NQSQKLLEKILNNN
+2054 SQSQKLLVKILNNK
-2068 GKEIYLGQIHIG
+2068 KEICLGQIHVG
-2080 LKIISS
+2080 LKIFSS
-2086 IQNKGFQ
+2086 IQNRGFQ
-2093 LIKNSSTRLTS
+2093 LIKNSSTDLIS
-2104 AIYKGGIQISGM
+2104 AILKGGTQISSM

>member
-38 TLSRHFA
+38 VLSKHFA

-68 KTHPHPVSKTIEN
+68 KTHPHPVSKIIEN
-81 HLLYCVVSNMISD
+81 HLLYCVVSNMISN

-112 NKNTPDTVRE
+112 NKNTADTVRE

-130 KDAFRYSQTNTVNG
+130 KDAFRYSPTNTVNG
-144 GLNNFSFF
+144 GINNFSFF
-152 CANLARRFNSRAIKP
+152 CANLARRFNTRAIKP
-167 DCFFIHDEVHFWSPS
+167 DCFFIHDEVHFWSS
-182 ELCEFLF
+182 AELCEFLF

-206 VEGLDYS
+206 LEGLNYS
-213 FNSVAYDFQKVGGNL
+213 FNSVAYDFKKVDDNL

-236 GKPYQQPID
+236 GKPYQQPTD
-245 SWLLSCN
+245 PWLLKCN
-252 KISMVKNGETFSY
+252 KISMIKNGETFSY
-265 SIGLLESIGANH
+265 SIGLLESVGANH

-287 ESTRFFND
+287 ESVRFFND
-295 FDCLDMRKLLPVN
+295 FDCLDMRKLLPIN
-308 VENGKI
+308 VENEKI
-314 RGYNIRTW
+314 KGYNIRTW
-322 VFRKILSYIVCLKK
+322 VFKKILSYIVCLKK

-345 LRQLSDSSPSPDELL
+345 LRQLSDSSPSSDELL

-367 LMTRVKVFNK
+367 LMTRVKIFNK
-377 RSPWDFLSDV
+377 RSPWSFLSDAK
-387 RNYIDSWVIQS
+387 NYVDSWIIQS

-427 IQVNCKSLVFSSTF
+427 IQTTCSSLTFSDSFEIIET
-441 DQINTDCI
+441 NRI
-449 SSVSNSILNN
+449 SVAGEYIMENFSGGLLN
-459 VANNFLSVIEACRNW
+459 VVEACKNW
-474 TTRKR
+474 LTSKR
-479 FDGGGYSM
+479 FSGGSYSM
-487 VSRNGLLVDSASQK
+487 VGRNGLLVDSMHQNTSF
-501 ISYSPEVYTD
+501 SSEVFVD
-511 LFPSIVRP
+511 LFPSTVRP
-519 AFYSDSAFPMLESF
+519 AFYSDSNFSKLESF
-533 EPKWNYLSGSWV
+533 EPKWNFFSGSWILNHK
-545 FDFRQLRL
+545 QLKL
-553 CYQQS
+553 CYEQNHLHN
-558 TSDDTS
+558 D
-564 MKDDD
+564 
-569 EFSANNLEEKEEI
+569 NEEKASETSETSNSEEAESNTNPAPFFENSKEEEGASSKQFEEAII
-582 SESPNPSPFLNSEV
+582 SE
-596 EKGETSLESKEVADS
+596 KGKG
-611 EQDEKNV
+611 NV
-618 RKNACFFEAVGETIG
+618 RVNDCFFKAIGETIG
-633 VSANSM
+633 VPASSL
-639 INKILCSNLPTLQP
+639 IERILCSDSVDLKP
-653 VVEQLMLDHPMSSK
+653 VIEQLNLDHPISSK
-667 LLEICCE
+667 LLEVCCK

-681 IYYGNSIIKLN
+681 IYYGDSIIKLN
-692 DNANM
+692 DDTNM

-709 FCINKEGIRTPRD
+709 FCINQERSKVP
-722 GQLKDPEVGPQVFI
+722 KDSQIKTPEVGPQSFI
-736 GSIFSKTYGMGSSA
+736 GSIFSKTYGSGSSA
-750 PINLSEI
+750 PIHINQV
-757 DISKSLTLI
+757 DITRALALV

-784 EGQLISNDFL
+784 EGQLISNSFL
-794 AFLKRKGNEGF
+794 AFLKRKSNEGHRVL
-805 KSIKIQP
+805 KIQSL
-812 IPVFPFIGFAGSGKS
+812 PVYPFIGFAGSGKS
-827 FGLIEQLIDGD
+827 FGLTEKLINGD
-838 CSQNFIF
+838 CSQNFMF
-845 TAPRKKIIGQIHDKI
+845 TAPRKKIIGQIHERI

-865 EDKMKISR
+865 DDKLKISR

-884 LSLINKPLV
+884 LSLVNKPL
-893 VIDECSLNP
+893 IIMDECSLNP
-902 PGFIDLLLLKSLD
+902 PGFLDLILIKSLD

-924 FDFFFSSSVLS
+924 FDHFFSSSILS
-935 EGIIANIASPVAC
+935 EGIIANVASPIAC
-948 LAATGDVLQSSFYS
+948 IAVTGDILQSSFYS
-962 ESCGKLMQCKNDLK
+962 ESCGKLMQHKNDIK
-976 TICSLSHLR
+976 TLCALSHTR

-993 RFGYFSGFLKL
+993 RFGYFTGFLKL
-1004 GYYNQLES
+1004 GYYNQIES
-1012 KAFTIDNMGTLLKAV
+1012 KAFTIDNMDTLQKAI

-1054 CTINESQ
+1054 CTINEAQ

-1073 RDFFSNPIETIIVA
+1073 RDFFLNPIESIIVA

-1099 PAAIKNEMDFLERR
+1099 PAAIQSEMDFLGRR

-1122 KNFSILDDLIKD
+1122 KNFSVLDDLIKD

-1162 SELSLVNEIKLPQI
+1162 GELSLVNEIRLQPI
-1176 EENLVEVKENLKTHL
+1176 EGNSIEIKENLKTHL
-1191 PISYSG
+1191 PISYGG

-1204 EMRAREEREFKKYG
+1204 EMRARENREFKKFG
-1218 VGWSKQFKDEPNSRD
+1218 VGWSKQFKDEPNPRD

-1265 LIFKNPLS
+1265 LVFKNPLS

-1285 KELLDIFLKKVPL
+1285 KELLNIFLKKVPL
-1298 IPSFDQKMYDDSITE
+1298 KPNFDQRMYDESVSE

-1332 STTDWPINEIFLF
+1332 STTDWPTNEIFLF

-1389 TQSLPGNF
+1389 TQSLPENF

-1411 VKSHDFS
+1411 VKLYDFN

-1431 SQDCY
+1431 SQDSY

-1448 GVSNNLIEDYLYL
+1448 GVSNSLIEDYLYL

-1521 ENQLH
+1521 ENHQY
-1526 SNLLKKFSLKAKVDF
+1526 SDLLKKFSLKAKVDF

-1573 KGEVNLVLDSYF
+1573 KGEVNLVIDSYF

-1611 NLTRFFVRNGRLLK
+1611 NLTRFFVKNSKLLK
-1625 GESKRKFMETKEVEG
+1625 GESKKKFMETKEIEG

-1647 FGNEGTFKDYI
+1647 FGGESIFRDYV
-1658 NRVKK
+1658 NRVKD
-1663 KVEIDLINSKIAKV
+1663 KVEIDLLNDRILKINTEMNK
-1677 NNELN
+1677 
-1682 EFDPKVYMLNKMSFA
+1682 FDPKIYMLNKMGFV
-1697 TSTTFFEAGHVAANE
+1697 TSTTIFEAGHIAPNE
-1712 FNQLESLPAQTHW
+1712 FNQLKSLPPQTNW
-1725 PYDEVRPYMPMNLRN
+1725 PYDEVRPYMPLNLGN
-1740 SYESRIRDNKLL
+1740 SYAARVRDNKLL
-1752 SILRDQRSLCYP
+1752 SILRSQKNLCNP
-1764 DSGSILGSR
+1764 ETGSVLGSR
-1773 VLEGLKMFKE
+1773 VLEGLKMLKE
-1783 ECRSYQSRSSFKE
+1783 ECQSYQSRSFFKE
-1796 LPGTNQEFSL
+1796 LQETNPEFSL
-1806 MQFVRRTYTVMQM
+1806 MQFVRRTFTVMQM
-1819 RSIPKCLL
+1819 PSIPKCSQ
-1827 LLKDF
+1827 LLKGF

-1838 LQAALARV
+1838 LQAALAKAMLR
-1846 TLHSSIFLMKLSWRL
+1846 SSISLMKLSWRL
-1861 SKKPLLNTQCFILE
+1861 SRRPLLSTQCFILE
-1875 QSSYVLHAFSS
+1875 QSSYVLHASSS
-1886 LRNQSMA
+1886 LRSRLMA
-1893 ELCTLI
+1893 ESYTLTQG
-1899 PDFSTKMMHA
+1899 FWTRMMHA

-1917 KLDQLITYIGQITQC
+1917 KLDQPIIFIGRIIQC
-1932 PLMIQ
+1932 PHMIQ
-1937 TCIEQLGSSLN
+1937 TCTGLLESSSN
-1948 LMQSTLLTIPTCSLS
+1948 LMRSMLLTIPIYSSLI
-1963 TLGSCISSA
+1963 LGSCTSSV
-1972 IRALQRRQL
+1972 IKALQRKQL
-1981 PQMLELNFRRFSGLL
+1981 PQMLGLNFKRYLGLL
-1996 DYQILNPFLKMR
+1996 DYQTLNLFLKTR
-2008 ILSTLQLWLSS
+2008 ILPTLQLWLSS
-2019 MSVLIKALG
+2019 MSVLTRALER
-2028 KVAFSKVHHAQQELG
+2028 VVSSKVHHAQQELG
-2043 DIMPEAKNRVL
+2043 GIMPEVRDKAL
-2054 NQSQKLLEKILNNN
+2054 NQSQELLKKILNSK
-2068 GKEIYLGQIHIG
+2068 KEICLGQIHAG
-2080 LKIISS
+2080 LKIFSS
-2086 IQNKGFQ
+2086 IQNRGFQ
-2093 LIKNSSTRLTS
+2093 LIKNSSTDLISVILRE
-2104 AIYKGGIQISGM
+2104 GIRTSGM

-2154 VEASEGVA
+2154 VEASEGVT
-2162 ATPAITLS
+2162 ATPAIILS

-2201 DYPGEHLAIPRPV
+2201 DYPGDHLAIPRPV